1 MKVSWTPEQQKV
13 IDLRNRNILVSAAAG
28 SGKTAV
34 LVERIVKMITD
45 KDHPVDIDHLLIVT
59 FTNAAAAEMRERIG
73 NAIEKALDE
82 QPGDEHLLRQL
93 TLIHNAQITTIDSF
107 CLYVVRNHFHEIDL
121 EPNFRIGDEGE
132 LKLLREDVLN
142 KVLEQNYEE
151 PSETF
156 SDFVEGYASGR
167 TDAALNEMI
176 LQLYEFSRS
185 YPWPEKW
192 LDSFEGAYRIEGR
205 EELDHAGWLTPL
217 TENIRFVLNDCRQLL
232 KQALDLTLQD
242 DGPDMYEKAIRS
254 DLEKYE
260 SLSKLTSFCELS
272 EALPNLKYDRLASSR
287 GFDGDVEKLELVKSL
302 REQAKDVVKKLC
314 RQYFFCSPE
323 MMIEQL
329 TRTEP
334 MLEEVLRLT
343 RQFAEEFAAAK
354 RGKNLVDFHDVEH
367 FALQILVDEETEQAK
382 KTAEEFRDTFEEIM
396 IDEYQDSNEVQETLL
411 RSISREERGRNNIFM
426 VGDVK
431 QSIYRFRLAR
441 PELFMQKYDSYS
453 LEESRA
459 QRIDLHRNFRSR
471 EEVLTCT
478 NDIFYKIM
486 ERSLGNVAYD
496 AKAALYP
503 GASYPTIGKKETAE
517 EKMEQNS
524 SDFTPEILLADSND
538 ELLEDTELSDRKTLE
553 AKIVAEEIKHLMKTQ
568 PVTDKATG
576 TLRAAHYSDI
586 VILLRSLSGWADS
599 LVEVLNENG
608 IPAHTV
614 SSTGYFSTV
623 EVQTVLS
630 MLRIL
635 DNPRQDIPMAA
646 VLRSPIAGL
655 TDEELAVLRLEDGS
669 VPFHEA
675 VLELAEGLLEEDAQG
690 SDTVDSGTEAELL
703 NNGTEA
709 DHPTGKREHGE
720 KQNPELEQNPIEIIA
735 HQKLLEFYK
744 KYKQL
749 RQLVPDTPIH
759 ELIGIILRE
768 TGYGHYVAAMPAGS
782 RRTANLNM
790 LLEKAAAYE
799 KTSYK
804 GLFHFVRYID
814 ELQKYDVDFGEADTV
829 GENEDVVRIMSIH
842 KSKGLEFPIVIV
854 SGMGKNFN
862 KQDTRSRLVL
872 HPELGI
878 GLDYMDGKKRIKSPT
893 IAKKA
898 IAKQIDLENLGEEL
912 RVLYVALTRA
922 KEKLILTGTLKDA
935 AEKLEDY
942 RKRAELSGTMEKALP
957 YLTREGAAGYLDWV
971 LPAVLS
977 YGEKYPIRIVEAAE
991 LVLNE
996 VKNQIEQENGLK
1008 ERRKAIDEA
1017 ETALVEQLEDRFQQ
1031 HYPYQTDI
1039 LRKNKYS
1046 VSELKHRA
1054 MREKF
1059 EAEQEDTISAF
1070 LEEPVT
1076 PTIPLFIQREEAEKG
1091 SELSEV
1097 QDTGK
1102 KSENIAAQ
1110 KKDPE
1115 TASRGALRGTA
1126 VHRVM
1131 ECYDFASEKSVHE
1144 QMETMEKAEKITP
1157 DMRALVKEQIVADFV
1172 SSETGKRMALA
1183 QQAGMLYREKP
1194 FVMGFTEEEL
1204 ESYGFGA
1211 EDAGKTACCQD
1222 SVGMDG
1228 KENKENHQEKHEEKH
1243 EEKHQTQD
1251 LTLIQG
1257 IIDVFWIEKD
1267 GIVLLDYKTDRV
1279 QRAKE
1284 LVDRYETQL
1293 KLYAD
1298 ALERV
1303 FSARKL
1309 KVKEILIYSF
1319 SLEQLIT
1326 L

>member
-1 MKVSWTPEQQKV
+1 MGVSWTTEQQQV

-34 LVERIVKMITD
+34 LVERIVKIITD
-45 KDHPVDIDHLLIVT
+45 KNHPVDIDHLLIVT

-82 QPGDEHLLRQL
+82 QPGNEHLLRQL

-132 LKLLREDVLN
+132 LKLLREDVLGR
-142 KVLEQNYEE
+142 VLEQNYEE
-151 PSETF
+151 PSEAF

-192 LDSFEGAYRIEGR
+192 LDSFVEAYRIETR
-205 EELDHAGWLTPL
+205 EELDRAEWLAPL
-217 TENIRFVLNDCRQLL
+217 TQNIRFVLKDCEQLL
-232 KQALDLTLQD
+232 KQALAVTQQD
-242 DGPDMYEKAIRS
+242 DGPDMYEKAVRS

-272 EALPNLKYDRLASSR
+272 VALSDIKYDRLASSR
-287 GFDGDVEKLELVKSL
+287 GFEGDPDKLELVKSL

-323 MMIEQL
+323 MMIGQL
-329 TRTEP
+329 ERTEP
-334 MLEEVLRLT
+334 MLEEVVRLT
-343 RQFAEEFAAAK
+343 KQFADEFAAAK
-354 RGKNLVDFHDVEH
+354 RRKNLVDFHDVEH
-367 FALQILVDEETEQAK
+367 FALQILVDEETEKAK

-411 RSISREERGRNNIFM
+411 RSISREERGENNIFM

-441 PELFMQKYDSYS
+441 PELFMKKYDSYS
-453 LEESRA
+453 LEESTT
-459 QRIDLHRNFRSR
+459 QRIDLHKNFRSR

-486 ERSLGNVAYD
+486 VRSLGNVEYD
-496 AKAALYP
+496 AEAALYP
-503 GASYPTIGKKETAE
+503 GASYPVSA
-517 EKMEQNS
+517 
-524 SDFTPEILLADSND
+524 DFTPEILLADSND
-538 ELLEDTELSDRKTLE
+538 ELLEDTELSDKKTLE
-553 AKIVAEEIKHLMKTQ
+553 AKIVAEEIRHLMKTQ

-576 TLRAAHYSDI
+576 ELRAARYSDI

-599 LVEVLNENG
+599 LVEVLNGNG

-630 MLRIL
+630 MLRLL

-646 VLRSPIAGL
+646 VLRSPMAGL

-675 VLELAEGLLEEDAQG
+675 VLELAEGLYEEDGQKEI
-690 SDTVDSGTEAELL
+690 SDS
-703 NNGTEA
+703 EA
-709 DHPTGKREHGE
+709 DSEADQKQGRNADGKKEDD
-720 KQNPELEQNPIEIIA
+720 IETTA
-735 HQKLLEFYK
+735 HRKLLKFYK
-744 KYKQL
+744 KYRQL

-759 ELIGIILRE
+759 ELIEIILRE
-768 TGYGHYVAAMPAGS
+768 TGYGHYVAAMPAGN

-814 ELQKYDVDFGEADTV
+814 ELQKYDVDFGEADMV

-862 KQDTRSRLVL
+862 KQDTRSKMVL

-935 AEKLEDY
+935 PEKLEFF
-942 RKRAELSGTMEKALP
+942 RQQANLSKAADRPLS
-957 YLTREGAAGYLDWV
+957 YLTREGASGYLDWI

-977 YGEKYPIRIVEAAE
+977 YGDKYPVRIVEAAE
-991 LVLNE
+991 LVLDE
-996 VKNQIEQENGLK
+996 VEN
-1008 ERRKAIDEA
+1008 
-1017 ETALVEQLEDRFQQ
+1017 QLEQNEDLTERIGEIKAADPQLVGQLKQRFSQR
-1031 HYPYQTDI
+1031 YPYQVDV

-1059 EAEQEDTISAF
+1059 EAEQEETIPAF

-1076 PTIPLFIQREEAEKG
+1076 PTIPLFIQRQG
-1091 SELSEV
+1091 SVE
-1097 QDTGK
+1097 Q
-1102 KSENIAAQ
+1102 
-1110 KKDPE
+1110 E
-1115 TASRGALRGTA
+1115 TPNRGALRGTA

-1144 QMETMEKAEKITP
+1144 QMEAMEKEEKITA
-1157 DMRALVKEQIVADFV
+1157 DMRALVREQTVADFV
-1172 SSETGKRMALA
+1172 SSETGRRMALA
-1183 QQAGMLYREKP
+1183 QRGGALYREKP

-1204 ESYGFGA
+1204 ENYGFGA
-1211 EDAGKTACCQD
+1211 DSNTDSCENIYEKTD
-1222 SVGMDG
+1222 SD
-1228 KENKENHQEKHEEKH
+1228 QEKEEQKRIRHEE
-1243 EEKHQTQD
+1243 D

-1279 QRAKE
+1279 QQTKE
-1284 LVDRYETQL
+1284 LIDRYETQL

-1303 FSARKL
+1303 FAARKL

-1319 SLEQLIT
+1319 FLEQLIT

>member
-1 MKVSWTPEQQKV
+1 MGVSWTTEQQQV

-34 LVERIVKMITD
+34 LVERIVKIITD
-45 KDHPVDIDHLLIVT
+45 KNHPVDIDHLLIVT

-82 QPGDEHLLRQL
+82 QPGNEHLLRQL

-132 LKLLREDVLN
+132 LKLLREDVLGR
-142 KVLEQNYEE
+142 VLEQNYEE
-151 PSETF
+151 PSEAF

-167 TDAALNEMI
+167 TDVALNEMI

-192 LDSFEGAYRIEGR
+192 LDSFVGAYRIETR
-205 EELDHAGWLTPL
+205 EELDRAEWLAPL
-217 TENIRFVLNDCRQLL
+217 TENICFVLKDCEQLL
-232 KQALDLTLQD
+232 KQALAITQQD
-242 DGPDMYEKAIRS
+242 DGPDMYEKAVQS

-260 SLSKLTSFCELS
+260 GLSRLTSFCELS
-272 EALPNLKYDRLASSR
+272 GALSDIKYDRLASSR
-287 GFDGDVEKLELVKSL
+287 GFEGDPDKLELVKSL

-314 RQYFFCSPE
+314 KQYFFCSPE

-329 TRTEP
+329 ERTEP
-334 MLEEVLRLT
+334 MLEEVVRLT
-343 RQFAEEFAAAK
+343 KQFADEFAAAK
-354 RGKNLVDFHDVEH
+354 RRKNLVDFHDVEH
-367 FALQILVDEETEQAK
+367 FALQILVDEETEKAK

-411 RSISREERGRNNIFM
+411 RSISREERGENNIFM

-441 PELFMQKYDSYS
+441 PELFMKKYDSYS
-453 LEESRA
+453 LEESTT
-459 QRIDLHRNFRSR
+459 QRIDLHKNFRSR

-486 ERSLGNVAYD
+486 ARSLGNVEYD
-496 AKAALYP
+496 AEAALYP
-503 GASYPTIGKKETAE
+503 GASYPVSA
-517 EKMEQNS
+517 
-524 SDFTPEILLADSND
+524 DFTPEILLAGSND
-538 ELLEDTELSDRKTLE
+538 ELLEDTELSDKKTLE
-553 AKIVAEEIKHLMKTQ
+553 AKIVAEEIRHLMKTQ

-576 TLRAAHYSDI
+576 ELRAARYSDI

-599 LVEVLNENG
+599 LVEVLNGNG

-630 MLRIL
+630 MLRLL

-646 VLRSPIAGL
+646 VLRSPMAGL

-675 VLELAEGLLEEDAQG
+675 VLELAEGLYEEDGQKEI
-690 SDTVDSGTEAELL
+690 SDS
-703 NNGTEA
+703 EA
-709 DHPTGKREHGE
+709 DSEADQKQGRNADGKKEDD
-720 KQNPELEQNPIEIIA
+720 IETTA
-735 HQKLLEFYK
+735 HRKLLKFYK
-744 KYKQL
+744 KYRQL

-759 ELIGIILRE
+759 ELIEIILRE
-768 TGYGHYVAAMPAGS
+768 TGYGHYVAAMPAGN

-814 ELQKYDVDFGEADTV
+814 ELQKYDVDFGEADMV

-862 KQDTRSRLVL
+862 KQDTRSKMVL

-878 GLDYMDGKKRIKSPT
+878 GLDYMDGKLRIKSPT

-935 AEKLEDY
+935 PEKLEFF
-942 RKRAELSGTMEKALP
+942 RQQANLSKAADRPLS
-957 YLTREGAAGYLDWV
+957 YLTREGASGYLDWI

-977 YGEKYPIRIVEAAE
+977 YGDKYPVRIVEAAE
-991 LVLNE
+991 LVLDE
-996 VKNQIEQENGLK
+996 VEN
-1008 ERRKAIDEA
+1008 
-1017 ETALVEQLEDRFQQ
+1017 QLEQNENLTERIVEIEAADTQLVGQLKQRFSQR
-1031 HYPYQTDI
+1031 YPYQTDI

-1059 EAEQEDTISAF
+1059 EAEQEETIPAF

-1076 PTIPLFIQREEAEKG
+1076 PTIPLFIQREESVE
-1091 SELSEV
+1091 
-1097 QDTGK
+1097 Q
-1102 KSENIAAQ
+1102 
-1110 KKDPE
+1110 E
-1115 TASRGALRGTA
+1115 TANRGALRGTA

-1131 ECYDFASEKSVHE
+1131 ECYDFASEKSVQE
-1144 QMETMEKAEKITP
+1144 QMEAMEKEEKITA
-1157 DMRALVKEQIVADFV
+1157 DMRALVKEQTVADFV

-1183 QQAGMLYREKP
+1183 QRGGALYREKP

-1204 ESYGFGA
+1204 ENYGFGVGSNTDSC
-1211 EDAGKTACCQD
+1211 ENIYEKTD
-1222 SVGMDG
+1222 S
-1228 KENKENHQEKHEEKH
+1228 EQEKEEQKKVRHEE
-1243 EEKHQTQD
+1243 D

-1279 QRAKE
+1279 QQAKE
-1284 LVDRYETQL
+1284 LIDRYETQL

-1303 FSARKL
+1303 FAARKL

>member
-1 MKVSWTPEQQKV
+1 MGVSWTTEQQQV

-34 LVERIVKMITD
+34 LVERIVKIITD
-45 KDHPVDIDHLLIVT
+45 KNHPVDIDHLLIVT

-82 QPGDEHLLRQL
+82 QPGNEHLLRQL

-132 LKLLREDVLN
+132 LKLLREDVLGR
-142 KVLEQNYEE
+142 VLEQNYEE
-151 PSETF
+151 PSEAF

-192 LDSFEGAYRIEGR
+192 LDSFVGAYRIETR
-205 EELDHAGWLTPL
+205 EELDRAEWLAPL
-217 TENIRFVLNDCRQLL
+217 TQNIRFVLKDCEQLL
-232 KQALDLTLQD
+232 KQALAVTQQD
-242 DGPDMYEKAIRS
+242 DGPDMYEKAVRS

-272 EALPNLKYDRLASSR
+272 VALSDIKYDRLASSR
-287 GFDGDVEKLELVKSL
+287 GFEGDPDKLELVKSL

-323 MMIEQL
+323 MMIGQL
-329 TRTEP
+329 ERTEP
-334 MLEEVLRLT
+334 MLEEVVRLT
-343 RQFAEEFAAAK
+343 KQFADEFAAAK
-354 RGKNLVDFHDVEH
+354 RRKNLVDFHDVEH
-367 FALQILVDEETEQAK
+367 FALQILVDEETEKAK

-411 RSISREERGRNNIFM
+411 RSISREERGENNIFM

-441 PELFMQKYDSYS
+441 PELFMKKYDSYS
-453 LEESRA
+453 LEESTT
-459 QRIDLHRNFRSR
+459 QRIDLHKNFRSR

-486 ERSLGNVAYD
+486 VRSLGNVEYD
-496 AKAALYP
+496 AEAALYP
-503 GASYPTIGKKETAE
+503 GASYPVSA
-517 EKMEQNS
+517 
-524 SDFTPEILLADSND
+524 DFIPEILLADSND
-538 ELLEDTELSDRKTLE
+538 ELLEDTEFSDKKTLE
-553 AKIVAEEIKHLMKTQ
+553 AKIVAEEIRHLMKTQ

-576 TLRAAHYSDI
+576 ELRAARYSDI

-599 LVEVLNENG
+599 LVEVLNGNG

-630 MLRIL
+630 MLRLL

-646 VLRSPIAGL
+646 VLRSPMAGL

-675 VLELAEGLLEEDAQG
+675 VLELAEGLYEEDGQKEI
-690 SDTVDSGTEAELL
+690 SDS
-703 NNGTEA
+703 EA
-709 DHPTGKREHGE
+709 DRKQGRNADE
-720 KQNPELEQNPIEIIA
+720 KTENHIEITA
-735 HQKLLEFYK
+735 HRKLLKFYK

-759 ELIGIILRE
+759 ELIEIILRE
-768 TGYGHYVAAMPAGS
+768 TGYGHYVAAMPAGN

-790 LLEKAAAYE
+790 LLEKATAYE

-814 ELQKYDVDFGEADTV
+814 ELQKYDVDFGEADMV

-862 KQDTRSRLVL
+862 KQDTRSKMVL

-935 AEKLEDY
+935 PEKLEFF
-942 RKRAELSGTMEKALP
+942 RQQAALYAHSSDTTAIP
-957 YLTREGAAGYLDWV
+957 YLTRESAAGYLDWI

-977 YGEKYPIRIVEAAE
+977 YGDKYPVRIVEAAE
-991 LVLNE
+991 LVLDE
-996 VKNQIEQENGLK
+996 VEN
-1008 ERRKAIDEA
+1008 
-1017 ETALVEQLEDRFQQ
+1017 QLEQNENLTERIVEIEAADTQLVGQLKQRFSQR
-1031 HYPYQTDI
+1031 YPYQTDI

-1059 EAEQEDTISAF
+1059 EAEQEETIPAF

-1076 PTIPLFIQREEAEKG
+1076 PTIPLFIQRQGIVGQEAQNKAQDAGQEAESKA
-1091 SELSEV
+1091 E
-1097 QDTGK
+1097 
-1102 KSENIAAQ
+1102 Q
-1110 KKDPE
+1110 KIE
-1115 TASRGALRGTA
+1115 SNTANRGALRGTA

-1131 ECYDFASEKSVHE
+1131 ECYDFTSEKSVQE
-1144 QMETMEKAEKITP
+1144 QMDAMEKEEKITA
-1157 DMRALVKEQIVADFV
+1157 DMRTLVKERIVADFV

-1183 QQAGMLYREKP
+1183 QRMGALYREKP

-1204 ESYGFGA
+1204 ERYGFGA
-1211 EDAGKTACCQD
+1211 GAQ
-1222 SVGMDG
+1222 MI
-1228 KENKENHQEKHEEKH
+1228 ENEAQTENAQQEIMSENVSQENHMHEE
-1243 EEKHQTQD
+1243 D

-1257 IIDVFWIEKD
+1257 IIDVFWIEDD
-1267 GIVLLDYKTDRV
+1267 GITVLDYKTDRV
-1279 QRAKE
+1279 GTAQE
-1284 LVDRYETQL
+1284 LIDRYATQL

-1303 FSARKL
+1303 FATRKL

-1319 SLEQLIT
+1319 RLEKLISIE
-1326 L
+1326 

>member
-1 MKVSWTPEQQKV
+1 M
-13 IDLRNRNILVSAAAG
+13 
-28 SGKTAV
+28 
-34 LVERIVKMITD
+34 
-45 KDHPVDIDHLLIVT
+45 
-59 FTNAAAAEMRERIG
+59 
-73 NAIEKALDE
+73 
-82 QPGDEHLLRQL
+82 
-93 TLIHNAQITTIDSF
+93 
-107 CLYVVRNHFHEIDL
+107 
-121 EPNFRIGDEGE
+121 
-132 LKLLREDVLN
+132 
-142 KVLEQNYEE
+142 
-151 PSETF
+151 
-156 SDFVEGYASGR
+156 
-167 TDAALNEMI
+167 
-176 LQLYEFSRS
+176 
-185 YPWPEKW
+185 
-192 LDSFEGAYRIEGR
+192 
-205 EELDHAGWLTPL
+205 
-217 TENIRFVLNDCRQLL
+217 
-232 KQALDLTLQD
+232 
-242 DGPDMYEKAIRS
+242 
-254 DLEKYE
+254 
-260 SLSKLTSFCELS
+260 
-272 EALPNLKYDRLASSR
+272 
-287 GFDGDVEKLELVKSL
+287 
-302 REQAKDVVKKLC
+302 VKKLC
-314 RQYFFCSPE
+314 KQYFFCSPE

-329 TRTEP
+329 ERTEP
-334 MLEEVLRLT
+334 MLEEVVRLT
-343 RQFAEEFAAAK
+343 KQFADEFAAAK
-354 RGKNLVDFHDVEH
+354 RRKNLVDFHDVEH
-367 FALQILVDEETEQAK
+367 FALQILVDEETEKAK

-411 RSISREERGRNNIFM
+411 RSISREERGENNIFM

-441 PELFMQKYDSYS
+441 PELFMKKYDSYS
-453 LEESRA
+453 LEESTT
-459 QRIDLHRNFRSR
+459 QRIDLHKNFRSR

-486 ERSLGNVAYD
+486 ARSLGNVEYD
-496 AKAALYP
+496 AEAALYP
-503 GASYPTIGKKETAE
+503 GASYPVSA
-517 EKMEQNS
+517 
-524 SDFTPEILLADSND
+524 DFIPEILLADSND
-538 ELLEDTELSDRKTLE
+538 ELLEDTELTDKKTLE

-568 PVTDKATG
+568 QVTDKAAG

-599 LVEVLNENG
+599 LVEVLNGNG

-630 MLRIL
+630 MLRLL

-646 VLRSPIAGL
+646 VLRSPMAGL

-675 VLELAEGLLEEDAQG
+675 VLELAEGLYEEDGQKEI
-690 SDTVDSGTEAELL
+690 SDS
-703 NNGTEA
+703 EA
-709 DHPTGKREHGE
+709 DRKQGRNADE
-720 KQNPELEQNPIEIIA
+720 KTENHIEITA
-735 HQKLLEFYK
+735 HRKLLKFYK

-759 ELIGIILRE
+759 ELIEIILRE
-768 TGYGHYVAAMPAGS
+768 TGYGHSVAAMPAGN

-814 ELQKYDVDFGEADTV
+814 ELQKYDVDFGEADMV

-862 KQDTRSRLVL
+862 KQDTRSKMVL

-935 AEKLEDY
+935 PEKLEFF
-942 RKRAELSGTMEKALP
+942 RQQANLSKAADRPLS
-957 YLTREGAAGYLDWV
+957 YLTREGASGYLDWI

-977 YGEKYPIRIVEAAE
+977 YGDKYPVRIVEAAE
-991 LVLNE
+991 LVLDE
-996 VKNQIEQENGLK
+996 VEN
-1008 ERRKAIDEA
+1008 
-1017 ETALVEQLEDRFQQ
+1017 QLEQNEDLTERIEEIEAADTQLVGQLKQRFSQR
-1031 HYPYQTDI
+1031 YPYQTDI

-1059 EAEQEDTISAF
+1059 EAEQEETIPAF

-1076 PTIPLFIQREEAEKG
+1076 PTIPLFIQREESVE
-1091 SELSEV
+1091 
-1097 QDTGK
+1097 Q
-1102 KSENIAAQ
+1102 
-1110 KKDPE
+1110 E
-1115 TASRGALRGTA
+1115 TANRGALRGTA

-1144 QMETMEKAEKITP
+1144 QMEAMEKEEKITA
-1157 DMRALVKEQIVADFV
+1157 DMRALVREQTVADFV

-1183 QQAGMLYREKP
+1183 QRVGALYREKP

-1204 ESYGFGA
+1204 ERYGFGA
-1211 EDAGKTACCQD
+1211 GAQ
-1222 SVGMDG
+1222 MI
-1228 KENKENHQEKHEEKH
+1228 ENEAQTENAQQEIMSENVSQENHMHEE
-1243 EEKHQTQD
+1243 D

-1257 IIDVFWIEKD
+1257 IIDVFWIEDD
-1267 GIVLLDYKTDRV
+1267 GITVLDYKTDRV
-1279 QRAKE
+1279 DTAQE
-1284 LVDRYETQL
+1284 LIDRYATQL

-1303 FSARKL
+1303 FATRKL

-1319 SLEQLIT
+1319 RLEKLISIE
-1326 L
+1326 

>member
-1 MKVSWTPEQQKV
+1 MGVSWTTEQQQV

-34 LVERIVKMITD
+34 LVERIVKIITD
-45 KDHPVDIDHLLIVT
+45 KNHPVDIDHLLIVT

-132 LKLLREDVLN
+132 LKLLREDVLG

-151 PSETF
+151 PSEAF

-192 LDSFEGAYRIEGR
+192 LDSFVGIYRIENR
-205 EELDHAGWLTPL
+205 EELDRAEWLAPL
-217 TENIRFVLNDCRQLL
+217 TQNIRFVLKDCEQLL
-232 KQALDLTLQD
+232 KQALAVTQQD
-242 DGPDMYEKAIRS
+242 DGPDMYEKAVRS

-272 EALPNLKYDRLASSR
+272 VALSDIKYDRLASSR
-287 GFDGDVEKLELVKSL
+287 GFEGDPDKLELVKSL

-314 RQYFFCSPE
+314 KQYFFCSPE

-329 TRTEP
+329 ERTEP
-334 MLEEVLRLT
+334 MLEEVVRLT
-343 RQFAEEFAAAK
+343 KQFADEFAAAK
-354 RGKNLVDFHDVEH
+354 RRKNLVDFHDVEH
-367 FALQILVDEETEQAK
+367 FALQILVDEETEKVK

-411 RSISREERGRNNIFM
+411 RSISREERGENNIFM

-441 PELFMQKYDSYS
+441 PELFMKKYDSYS
-453 LEESRA
+453 LEESTT
-459 QRIDLHRNFRSR
+459 QRIDLHKNFRSR

-486 ERSLGNVAYD
+486 VRSLGNVEYD
-496 AKAALYP
+496 AEAALYP
-503 GASYPTIGKKETAE
+503 GASYPVSA
-517 EKMEQNS
+517 
-524 SDFTPEILLADSND
+524 DFTPEILLADSND
-538 ELLEDTELSDRKTLE
+538 ELLEDTEFSDKKTLE
-553 AKIVAEEIKHLMKTQ
+553 AKIVAEEIRHLMKTQ

-576 TLRAAHYSDI
+576 ELRAARYSDI

-599 LVEVLNENG
+599 LVEVLNGNG

-630 MLRIL
+630 MLRLL

-646 VLRSPIAGL
+646 VLRSPMAGL

-675 VLELAEGLLEEDAQG
+675 VLELAEGLYEEDGQKEI
-690 SDTVDSGTEAELL
+690 SDS
-703 NNGTEA
+703 EA
-709 DHPTGKREHGE
+709 DRKQGRNADE
-720 KQNPELEQNPIEIIA
+720 KTENHIEITA
-735 HQKLLEFYK
+735 HRKLLKFYK

-759 ELIGIILRE
+759 ELIEIILRE
-768 TGYGHYVAAMPAGS
+768 TGYGHYVAAMPAGN

-814 ELQKYDVDFGEADTV
+814 ELQKYDVDFGEADMV

-862 KQDTRSRLVL
+862 KQDTRSKMVL

-878 GLDYMDGKKRIKSPT
+878 GLDYMDGKKCIKSPT

-935 AEKLEDY
+935 PEKLEFF
-942 RKRAELSGTMEKALP
+942 RQQANLSKAADRPLS
-957 YLTREGAAGYLDWV
+957 YLTREGASGYLDWI

-977 YGEKYPIRIVEAAE
+977 YGDKYPVRIVEAAE
-991 LVLNE
+991 LVLDE
-996 VKNQIEQENGLK
+996 VEN
-1008 ERRKAIDEA
+1008 
-1017 ETALVEQLEDRFQQ
+1017 QLEQNEDLTERIGEIKAADPQLVGQLKQRFSQR
-1031 HYPYQTDI
+1031 YPYQVDV

-1059 EAEQEDTISAF
+1059 EAEQEETIPAF

-1076 PTIPLFIQREEAEKG
+1076 PTIPLFIQRQGSVEQEAQNKAQDAGQEAESKA
-1091 SELSEV
+1091 E
-1097 QDTGK
+1097 QK
-1102 KSENIAAQ
+1102 IKSN
-1110 KKDPE
+1110 
-1115 TASRGALRGTA
+1115 TANRGALRGTA

-1144 QMETMEKAEKITP
+1144 QMEAMEKEEKITA

-1172 SSETGKRMALA
+1172 SSETGRRMALA
-1183 QQAGMLYREKP
+1183 QCGGALYREKP
-1194 FVMGFTEEEL
+1194 FVMGFTEEEM
-1204 ESYGFGA
+1204 ERYGFGA
-1211 EDAGKTACCQD
+1211 GAQ
-1222 SVGMDG
+1222 MI
-1228 KENKENHQEKHEEKH
+1228 ENEAQTENAQQEIMSENVSQENHMHEE
-1243 EEKHQTQD
+1243 D

-1257 IIDVFWIEKD
+1257 IIDVFWIEDD
-1267 GIVLLDYKTDRV
+1267 GITVLDYKTDRV
-1279 QRAKE
+1279 DTVQE
-1284 LVDRYETQL
+1284 LIDRYATQL

-1303 FSARKL
+1303 FATRKL

-1319 SLEQLIT
+1319 RLEKLISIE
-1326 L
+1326 

>member
-1 MKVSWTPEQQKV
+1 MGVSWTTEQQQV

-34 LVERIVKMITD
+34 LVERIVKIITD
-45 KDHPVDIDHLLIVT
+45 KNHPVDIDHLLIVT

-82 QPGDEHLLRQL
+82 QPGNEHLLRQL

-132 LKLLREDVLN
+132 LKLLREDVLGR
-142 KVLEQNYEE
+142 VLEQNYEE
-151 PSETF
+151 PSEAF

-192 LDSFEGAYRIEGR
+192 LDSFVGIYRIENR
-205 EELDHAGWLTPL
+205 EELDRAEWLAPL
-217 TENIRFVLNDCRQLL
+217 TQNIRFVLKDCEQLL
-232 KQALDLTLQD
+232 KQALAVTQQD
-242 DGPDMYEKAIRS
+242 DGPDMYEKAVRS

-260 SLSKLTSFCELS
+260 GLSKRTSFCELS
-272 EALPNLKYDRLASSR
+272 VALSDIKYDRLASSR
-287 GFDGDVEKLELVKSL
+287 GFEGDPDKLELVKSL

-314 RQYFFCSPE
+314 KQYFFCSPE

-329 TRTEP
+329 ERTEP
-334 MLEEVLRLT
+334 MLEEVVRLT
-343 RQFAEEFAAAK
+343 KQFADEFAAAK
-354 RGKNLVDFHDVEH
+354 RRKNLVDFHDVEH
-367 FALQILVDEETEQAK
+367 FALQILVDEETEKAK

-411 RSISREERGRNNIFM
+411 RSISREERGENNIFM

-441 PELFMQKYDSYS
+441 PELFMKKYDSYS
-453 LEESRA
+453 LEESTT
-459 QRIDLHRNFRSR
+459 QRIDLHKNFRSR

-486 ERSLGNVAYD
+486 VRSLGNVEYD
-496 AKAALYP
+496 AEAALYP
-503 GASYPTIGKKETAE
+503 GASYPVSA
-517 EKMEQNS
+517 
-524 SDFTPEILLADSND
+524 DFTPEILLADSND
-538 ELLEDTELSDRKTLE
+538 ELLEDTELSDKKTLE
-553 AKIVAEEIKHLMKTQ
+553 AKIVAEEIRHLMKTQ

-576 TLRAAHYSDI
+576 ELRAARYSDI

-599 LVEVLNENG
+599 LVEVLNGNG

-630 MLRIL
+630 MLRLL

-646 VLRSPIAGL
+646 VLRSPMAGL

-675 VLELAEGLLEEDAQG
+675 VLELAEGLYEEDGQKEI
-690 SDTVDSGTEAELL
+690 SDS
-703 NNGTEA
+703 EA
-709 DHPTGKREHGE
+709 DSEADQKQGRNADGKKEDD
-720 KQNPELEQNPIEIIA
+720 IETTA
-735 HQKLLEFYK
+735 HRKLLKFYK
-744 KYKQL
+744 KYRQL

-759 ELIGIILRE
+759 ELIEIILRE

-814 ELQKYDVDFGEADTV
+814 ELQKYDVDFGEADMV

-862 KQDTRSRLVL
+862 KQDTRSKMVL

-898 IAKQIDLENLGEEL
+898 IAKQIELENLGEEL

-935 AEKLEDY
+935 AEKVEFY
-942 RKRAELSGTMEKALP
+942 RQQANLSKAADRPLS
-957 YLTREGAAGYLDWV
+957 YLTREGASGYLDWI

-977 YGEKYPIRIVEAAE
+977 YGDKYPVRIVEAAE
-991 LVLNE
+991 LVLDE
-996 VKNQIEQENGLK
+996 VEN
-1008 ERRKAIDEA
+1008 
-1017 ETALVEQLEDRFQQ
+1017 QLEQNENLTERIEEIEAADTQLVGQLKQRFSQR
-1031 HYPYQTDI
+1031 YPYQVDV

-1054 MREKF
+1054 MRERF
-1059 EAEQEDTISAF
+1059 EAEQEETVPAF

-1076 PTIPLFIQREEAEKG
+1076 PTIPLFIQREESVE
-1091 SELSEV
+1091 
-1097 QDTGK
+1097 Q
-1102 KSENIAAQ
+1102 
-1110 KKDPE
+1110 E
-1115 TASRGALRGTA
+1115 TANRGALRGTA

-1131 ECYDFASEKSVHE
+1131 ECYDFASEKSVQE
-1144 QMETMEKAEKITP
+1144 QMEAMEKEEKITA
-1157 DMRALVKEQIVADFV
+1157 DMRALVKEQTVADFV

-1183 QQAGMLYREKP
+1183 QRGGALYREKP

-1204 ESYGFGA
+1204 ENYGFGVGSNTDSC
-1211 EDAGKTACCQD
+1211 ENIYEKTD
-1222 SVGMDG
+1222 S
-1228 KENKENHQEKHEEKH
+1228 EQEKEEQKKVRHEE
-1243 EEKHQTQD
+1243 D

-1279 QRAKE
+1279 QQAKE
-1284 LVDRYETQL
+1284 LIDRYETQL

-1303 FSARKL
+1303 FAARKL

>member
-1 MKVSWTPEQQKV
+1 MGVSWTTEQQQV

-34 LVERIVKMITD
+34 LVERIVKIITD
-45 KDHPVDIDHLLIVT
+45 KNHPVDIDHLLIVT

-132 LKLLREDVLN
+132 LKLLREDVLG

-151 PSETF
+151 PSEAF

-192 LDSFEGAYRIEGR
+192 LDSFVGIYRIENR
-205 EELDHAGWLTPL
+205 EELDRAEWLAPL
-217 TENIRFVLNDCRQLL
+217 TQNIRFVLKDCEQLL
-232 KQALDLTLQD
+232 KQALAVTQQD
-242 DGPDMYEKAIRS
+242 DGPDMYEKAVRS

-272 EALPNLKYDRLASSR
+272 VALSDIKYDRLASSR
-287 GFDGDVEKLELVKSL
+287 GFEGDPDKLELVKSL

-314 RQYFFCSPE
+314 KQYFFCSPE

-329 TRTEP
+329 ERTEP
-334 MLEEVLRLT
+334 MLEEVVRLT
-343 RQFAEEFAAAK
+343 KQFADEFAAAK
-354 RGKNLVDFHDVEH
+354 RRKNLVDFHDVEH
-367 FALQILVDEETEQAK
+367 FALQILVDEETEKAK

-411 RSISREERGRNNIFM
+411 RSISREERGENNIFM

-441 PELFMQKYDSYS
+441 PELFMKKYDSYS
-453 LEESRA
+453 LEESTT
-459 QRIDLHRNFRSR
+459 QRIDLHKNFRSR

-486 ERSLGNVAYD
+486 ARSLGNVEYD
-496 AKAALYP
+496 AEAALYP
-503 GASYPTIGKKETAE
+503 GASYPVSA
-517 EKMEQNS
+517 
-524 SDFTPEILLADSND
+524 DFIPEILLADSND
-538 ELLEDTELSDRKTLE
+538 ELLEDTELTDKKTLE

-568 PVTDKATG
+568 PVTDKAAG

-630 MLRIL
+630 MLRLL

-646 VLRSPIAGL
+646 VLRSPMAGL

-675 VLELAEGLLEEDAQG
+675 VLELAEGLYEKGGQIEISNSEEDQKQG
-690 SDTVDSGTEAELL
+690 RNADEKTE
-703 NNGTEA
+703 N
-709 DHPTGKREHGE
+709 H
-720 KQNPELEQNPIEIIA
+720 IEITA
-735 HQKLLEFYK
+735 HWKLLKFYK
-744 KYKQL
+744 KYRQL

-759 ELIGIILRE
+759 ELIEIILRE
-768 TGYGHYVAAMPAGS
+768 TGYGHYVAAMPAGN

-814 ELQKYDVDFGEADTV
+814 ELQKYDVDFGEADMV

-862 KQDTRSRLVL
+862 KQDTRSKMVL

-935 AEKLEDY
+935 AEKLEFY
-942 RKRAELSGTMEKALP
+942 RQQANLSKAADRPLS
-957 YLTREGAAGYLDWV
+957 YLTREGASGYLDWI

-977 YGEKYPIRIVEAAE
+977 YGDKYPVRIVEAAE
-991 LVLNE
+991 LVLDE
-996 VKNQIEQENGLK
+996 VEN
-1008 ERRKAIDEA
+1008 
-1017 ETALVEQLEDRFQQ
+1017 QLEQNEDLTERIEEIEAADTQLVGQLKQRFLQR
-1031 HYPYQTDI
+1031 YPYQVDV

-1054 MREKF
+1054 MRERF
-1059 EAEQEDTISAF
+1059 EAEQEETVPAF

-1076 PTIPLFIQREEAEKG
+1076 PTIPLFIQRQGSVEQEAQNKAQDAGQEAESKA
-1091 SELSEV
+1091 E
-1097 QDTGK
+1097 QK
-1102 KSENIAAQ
+1102 IKSN
-1110 KKDPE
+1110 
-1115 TASRGALRGTA
+1115 TANRGALRGTA

-1131 ECYDFASEKSVHE
+1131 ECYDFASEKSVQE
-1144 QMETMEKAEKITP
+1144 QMEAMEKEEKITA

-1183 QQAGMLYREKP
+1183 QRMGALYREKP

-1204 ESYGFGA
+1204 ENYGFGA
-1211 EDAGKTACCQD
+1211 GAQ
-1222 SVGMDG
+1222 MI
-1228 KENKENHQEKHEEKH
+1228 ENEVQTENAQQEIVLENVSRENHMHEE
-1243 EEKHQTQD
+1243 D

-1257 IIDVFWIEKD
+1257 IIDVFWIEDD
-1267 GIVLLDYKTDRV
+1267 GITVLDYKTDRV
-1279 QRAKE
+1279 DTAQE
-1284 LVDRYETQL
+1284 LIDRYATQL

-1303 FSARKL
+1303 FAARKL

>member
-1 MKVSWTPEQQKV
+1 MGVSWTTEQQQV

-34 LVERIVKMITD
+34 LVERIVKIITD
-45 KDHPVDIDHLLIVT
+45 KNHPVDIDHLLIVT

-82 QPGDEHLLRQL
+82 QPGNEHLLRQL

-132 LKLLREDVLN
+132 LKLLREDVLGR
-142 KVLEQNYEE
+142 VLEQNYEE
-151 PSETF
+151 PSEAF

-192 LDSFEGAYRIEGR
+192 LDSFVGIYRIENR
-205 EELDHAGWLTPL
+205 EELDRAEWLAPL
-217 TENIRFVLNDCRQLL
+217 TENICFVLKDCEQLL
-232 KQALDLTLQD
+232 KQALAVTQQD
-242 DGPDMYEKAIRS
+242 DGPDMYEKAVRS

-272 EALPNLKYDRLASSR
+272 VALSDIKYDRLASSR
-287 GFDGDVEKLELVKSL
+287 GFEGDPDKLELVKSL

-314 RQYFFCSPE
+314 KQYFFCSPE

-329 TRTEP
+329 ERTEP
-334 MLEEVLRLT
+334 MLEEVVRLT
-343 RQFAEEFAAAK
+343 KQFADEFAAAK
-354 RGKNLVDFHDVEH
+354 RRKNLVDFHDVEH
-367 FALQILVDEETEQAK
+367 FALQILVDEETEKAK
-382 KTAEEFRDTFEEIM
+382 KTAEEFRDTCEEIM

-411 RSISREERGRNNIFM
+411 RSISREERGENNIFM

-441 PELFMQKYDSYS
+441 PELFMKKYDSYS
-453 LEESRA
+453 LEESTT
-459 QRIDLHRNFRSR
+459 QRIDLHKNFRSR

-486 ERSLGNVAYD
+486 ARSLGNVEYD
-496 AKAALYP
+496 AEAALYP
-503 GASYPTIGKKETAE
+503 GASYPAIEMKKTAGKEETAE
-517 EKMEQNS
+517 EQTKQS
-524 SDFTPEILLADSND
+524 IADFTPEILLADSND
-538 ELLEDTELSDRKTLE
+538 ELLEDTEFSDKKTLE
-553 AKIVAEEIKHLMKTQ
+553 AKIVAEEIRHLMKTQ

-576 TLRAAHYSDI
+576 ELRAARYSDI

-630 MLRIL
+630 MLRLL

-646 VLRSPIAGL
+646 VLRSPMAGL

-675 VLELAEGLLEEDAQG
+675 VLELAEGLYEEDGQKEI
-690 SDTVDSGTEAELL
+690 SDS
-703 NNGTEA
+703 EA
-709 DHPTGKREHGE
+709 DSEADQKQGRNADE
-720 KQNPELEQNPIEIIA
+720 KTENHIEITA
-735 HQKLLEFYK
+735 HRKLLKFYK
-744 KYKQL
+744 KNKQL

-759 ELIGIILRE
+759 ELIEIILRE
-768 TGYGHYVAAMPAGS
+768 TGYGHYVAAMPAGN

-814 ELQKYDVDFGEADTV
+814 ELQKYDVDFGEADMV

-862 KQDTRSRLVL
+862 KQDTRSKMVL

-935 AEKLEDY
+935 PEKLEFF
-942 RKRAELSGTMEKALP
+942 RQQANLSKAADRPLS
-957 YLTREGAAGYLDWV
+957 YLTREGASGYLDWI

-977 YGEKYPIRIVEAAE
+977 YGDKYPVRIVEAAE
-991 LVLNE
+991 LVLDE
-996 VKNQIEQENGLK
+996 VEN
-1008 ERRKAIDEA
+1008 
-1017 ETALVEQLEDRFQQ
+1017 QLEQNEDLTERIEEIEAADTQLVGQLKQRFSQR
-1031 HYPYQTDI
+1031 YPYQTDI

-1059 EAEQEDTISAF
+1059 EAEQEETIPAF

-1076 PTIPLFIQREEAEKG
+1076 PTIPLFIQREESVE
-1091 SELSEV
+1091 
-1097 QDTGK
+1097 Q
-1102 KSENIAAQ
+1102 
-1110 KKDPE
+1110 E
-1115 TASRGALRGTA
+1115 TANRGALRGTA

-1131 ECYDFASEKSVHE
+1131 ECYDFTSEKSVQE
-1144 QMETMEKAEKITP
+1144 QMDAMEKEEKITA
-1157 DMRALVKEQIVADFV
+1157 DMRTLVKERIVADFV

-1183 QQAGMLYREKP
+1183 QRMGALYREKP

-1204 ESYGFGA
+1204 ENYGFGA
-1211 EDAGKTACCQD
+1211 GAQ
-1222 SVGMDG
+1222 MI
-1228 KENKENHQEKHEEKH
+1228 ENEAQTENAQQEIMSENVSQENHMHEE
-1243 EEKHQTQD
+1243 D

-1257 IIDVFWIEKD
+1257 IIDVFWIEDD
-1267 GIVLLDYKTDRV
+1267 GITVLDYKTDRV
-1279 QRAKE
+1279 DTAQE
-1284 LVDRYETQL
+1284 LIDRYATQL

-1303 FSARKL
+1303 FATRKL

-1319 SLEQLIT
+1319 RLEKLISIE
-1326 L
+1326 

>member
-1 MKVSWTPEQQKV
+1 MGVSWTTEQQQV

-34 LVERIVKMITD
+34 LVERIVKIITD
-45 KDHPVDIDHLLIVT
+45 KNHPVDIDHLLIVT

-132 LKLLREDVLN
+132 LKLLREDVLGR
-142 KVLEQNYEE
+142 VLEQNYEE
-151 PSETF
+151 PSEAF

-167 TDAALNEMI
+167 TDVALNEMI

-192 LDSFEGAYRIEGR
+192 LDSFVGAYRIETR
-205 EELDHAGWLTPL
+205 EELDRAEWLAPL
-217 TENIRFVLNDCRQLL
+217 TENICFVLKDCEQLL
-232 KQALDLTLQD
+232 KQALAITQQD
-242 DGPDMYEKAIRS
+242 DGPDMYEKAVQS

-260 SLSKLTSFCELS
+260 GLSRLTSFCELS
-272 EALPNLKYDRLASSR
+272 GALSDIKYDRLASSR
-287 GFDGDVEKLELVKSL
+287 GFEGDPDKLELVKSL

-314 RQYFFCSPE
+314 KQYFFCSPE

-329 TRTEP
+329 ERTEP
-334 MLEEVLRLT
+334 MLEEVVRLT
-343 RQFAEEFAAAK
+343 KQFADEFAAAK
-354 RGKNLVDFHDVEH
+354 RRKNLVDFHDVEH
-367 FALQILVDEETEQAK
+367 FALQILVDEETEKAK

-411 RSISREERGRNNIFM
+411 RSISREERGENNIFM

-441 PELFMQKYDSYS
+441 PELFMKKYDSYS
-453 LEESRA
+453 LEESTT
-459 QRIDLHRNFRSR
+459 QRIDLHKNFRSR

-486 ERSLGNVAYD
+486 ARSLGNVEYD
-496 AKAALYP
+496 AEAALYP
-503 GASYPTIGKKETAE
+503 GASYPVSA
-517 EKMEQNS
+517 
-524 SDFTPEILLADSND
+524 DFIPEILLADSND
-538 ELLEDTELSDRKTLE
+538 ELLEDTELTDKKTLE

-568 PVTDKATG
+568 PVTDKEAG
-576 TLRAAHYSDI
+576 TLRAARYSDI

-630 MLRIL
+630 MLRLL

-646 VLRSPIAGL
+646 VLRSPMAGL

-675 VLELAEGLLEEDAQG
+675 VLELAEGLYEEDGQKEI
-690 SDTVDSGTEAELL
+690 SDS
-703 NNGTEA
+703 EA
-709 DHPTGKREHGE
+709 DSEADQKQGRNADGKKEDD
-720 KQNPELEQNPIEIIA
+720 IETTA
-735 HQKLLEFYK
+735 HRKLLKFYK
-744 KYKQL
+744 KYRQL

-759 ELIGIILRE
+759 ELIEIILRE
-768 TGYGHYVAAMPAGS
+768 TGYGHYVAAMPAGN

-814 ELQKYDVDFGEADTV
+814 ELQKYDVDFGEADMV

-862 KQDTRSRLVL
+862 KQDTRSKMVL

-935 AEKLEDY
+935 QEKLEFF
-942 RKRAELSGTMEKALP
+942 RQQANLSKAADRPLS
-957 YLTREGAAGYLDWV
+957 YLTREGASGYLDWI

-977 YGEKYPIRIVEAAE
+977 YGDKYPVRIVEAAE
-991 LVLNE
+991 LVLDE
-996 VKNQIEQENGLK
+996 VEN
-1008 ERRKAIDEA
+1008 
-1017 ETALVEQLEDRFQQ
+1017 QLEQNEDLTERIGEIKAADPQLVGQLKQRFSQR
-1031 HYPYQTDI
+1031 YPYQVDV

-1059 EAEQEDTISAF
+1059 EAEQEETIPAF

-1076 PTIPLFIQREEAEKG
+1076 PTIPLFIQREESVE
-1091 SELSEV
+1091 
-1097 QDTGK
+1097 Q
-1102 KSENIAAQ
+1102 
-1110 KKDPE
+1110 E
-1115 TASRGALRGTA
+1115 TANRGALRGTA

-1131 ECYDFASEKSVHE
+1131 ECYDFASEKSVQE
-1144 QMETMEKAEKITP
+1144 QMEAMEKEEKITA
-1157 DMRALVKEQIVADFV
+1157 DMSALVKEQIVADFV
-1172 SSETGKRMALA
+1172 SSETGRRMALA
-1183 QQAGMLYREKP
+1183 QRGGALYRERP

-1204 ESYGFGA
+1204 ENYGFGVGSNTDSC
-1211 EDAGKTACCQD
+1211 ENIYEKTD
-1222 SVGMDG
+1222 SD
-1228 KENKENHQEKHEEKH
+1228 QEKEEQKKVRHEE
-1243 EEKHQTQD
+1243 D

-1279 QRAKE
+1279 QQAKE
-1284 LVDRYETQL
+1284 LIDRYATQL

-1303 FSARKL
+1303 FAARKL

>member
-1 MKVSWTPEQQKV
+1 MGVSWTTEQQQV

-34 LVERIVKMITD
+34 LVERIVKIITD
-45 KDHPVDIDHLLIVT
+45 KNHPVDIDHLLIVT

-132 LKLLREDVLN
+132 LKLLREDVLG

-151 PSETF
+151 PSEAF

-192 LDSFEGAYRIEGR
+192 LDSFVGAYRIETR
-205 EELDHAGWLTPL
+205 EELDRAEWLAPL
-217 TENIRFVLNDCRQLL
+217 TENICFVLKDCEQLL
-232 KQALDLTLQD
+232 KQALAITQQD
-242 DGPDMYEKAIRS
+242 DGPDMYEKAVRS

-272 EALPNLKYDRLASSR
+272 EALSNIKYDRLASSR
-287 GFDGDVEKLELVKSL
+287 GFEGDPDKLELVKSL

-314 RQYFFCSPE
+314 KQYFFCSPE

-329 TRTEP
+329 ERTEP
-334 MLEEVLRLT
+334 MLEEVVRLT
-343 RQFAEEFAAAK
+343 KQFAEEFAAAK
-354 RGKNLVDFHDVEH
+354 RRKNLVDFHDVEH
-367 FALQILVDEETEQAK
+367 FALQILVDEETEKAK

-411 RSISREERGRNNIFM
+411 RSISREERGENNIFM

-441 PELFMQKYDSYS
+441 PELFMKKYDSYS
-453 LEESRA
+453 LEESTT
-459 QRIDLHRNFRSR
+459 QRIDLHKNFRSR

-486 ERSLGNVAYD
+486 ARSLGNVEYD
-496 AKAALYP
+496 AEAALYP
-503 GASYPTIGKKETAE
+503 GASYPAIEKKETAE

-538 ELLEDTELSDRKTLE
+538 ELLEDTELTDKKTLE

-568 PVTDKATG
+568 PVTDKAAG
-576 TLRAAHYSDI
+576 TLRKAHYSDI

-630 MLRIL
+630 MLRLL

-646 VLRSPIAGL
+646 VLRSPMAGL

-675 VLELAEGLLEEDAQG
+675 VLELAEGLLEEKEKTDP
-690 SDTVDSGTEAELL
+690 
-703 NNGTEA
+703 NN
-709 DHPTGKREHGE
+709 
-720 KQNPELEQNPIEIIA
+720 IEITA
-735 HQKLLEFYK
+735 HRKLLRFYE

-759 ELIGIILRE
+759 ELIEIILRE

-814 ELQKYDVDFGEADTV
+814 ELQKYDVDFGEADMV

-862 KQDTRSRLVL
+862 KQDTRSKMVL

-935 AEKLEDY
+935 AEKLEFY
-942 RKRAELSGTMEKALP
+942 KQQANLSRAIEKPLS
-957 YLTREGAAGYLDWV
+957 YLTREGASGYLDWI

-977 YGEKYPIRIVEAAE
+977 YEDKYPVRIVEAAE

-996 VKNQIEQENGLK
+996 VEN
-1008 ERRKAIDEA
+1008 
-1017 ETALVEQLEDRFQQ
+1017 QLEQNENLTERIKEIEAADTQLVGQLKQSFSQR
-1031 HYPYQTDI
+1031 YPYQVDV

-1054 MREKF
+1054 MRERF
-1059 EAEQEDTISAF
+1059 EAEQEETVPAF

-1076 PTIPLFIQREEAEKG
+1076 PTIPLFIQREETEKR

-1110 KKDPE
+1110 KKELE

-1131 ECYDFASEKSVHE
+1131 ECYDFASEKSVQE
-1144 QMETMEKAEKITP
+1144 QMEAMEKEEKITA

-1183 QQAGMLYREKP
+1183 QRGGTLYREKP

-1204 ESYGFGA
+1204 ENYGFGA
-1211 EDAGKTACCQD
+1211 DSNKDSCENIHEKTD
-1222 SVGMDG
+1222 SD
-1228 KENKENHQEKHEEKH
+1228 QEKKEQKKIRHEE
-1243 EEKHQTQD
+1243 D

-1279 QRAKE
+1279 QQAKE
-1284 LVDRYETQL
+1284 LIDRYETQL

-1303 FSARKL
+1303 FAARKL

-1319 SLEQLIT
+1319 ALEEIIMLKQGK
-1326 L
+1326 

>member
-1 MKVSWTPEQQKV
+1 MGVSWTTEQQQV

-34 LVERIVKMITD
+34 LVERIVKIITD
-45 KDHPVDIDHLLIVT
+45 KNHPVDIDHLLIVT

-82 QPGDEHLLRQL
+82 QPGNEHLLRQL

-107 CLYVVRNHFHEIDL
+107 CLYVVRNHFHEINL

-132 LKLLREDVLN
+132 LKLLREDVLGR
-142 KVLEQNYEE
+142 VLEQNYEE
-151 PSETF
+151 PSEAF

-192 LDSFEGAYRIEGR
+192 LDSFVGIYRIENR
-205 EELDHAGWLTPL
+205 EELDRAEWLAPL
-217 TENIRFVLNDCRQLL
+217 TQNIRFVLKDCEQLL
-232 KQALDLTLQD
+232 KQALAITQQD
-242 DGPDMYEKAIRS
+242 DGPDMYEKAVQS

-260 SLSKLTSFCELS
+260 GLSRLTSFCELS
-272 EALPNLKYDRLASSR
+272 GALSDIKYDRLASSR
-287 GFDGDVEKLELVKSL
+287 GFEGDPDKLELVKSL

-314 RQYFFCSPE
+314 KQYFFCSPE

-329 TRTEP
+329 ERTEP
-334 MLEEVLRLT
+334 MLEEVVRLT
-343 RQFAEEFAAAK
+343 KQFADEFAAAK
-354 RGKNLVDFHDVEH
+354 RRKNLVDFHDVEH
-367 FALQILVDEETEQAK
+367 FALQILVDEETEKAK

-411 RSISREERGRNNIFM
+411 RSISREERGENNIFM

-441 PELFMQKYDSYS
+441 PELFMKKYDSYS
-453 LEESRA
+453 LEESTT
-459 QRIDLHRNFRSR
+459 QRIDLHKNFRSR

-486 ERSLGNVAYD
+486 VRSLGNVEYD
-496 AKAALYP
+496 AEAALYP
-503 GASYPTIGKKETAE
+503 GASYPAIGMKKTAGKEETAE
-517 EKMEQNS
+517 EQTKQS
-524 SDFTPEILLADSND
+524 IADFTPEILLAGSND
-538 ELLEDTELSDRKTLE
+538 ELLEDTELSDKKTLE
-553 AKIVAEEIKHLMKTQ
+553 AKIVAEEIRHLMKTQ

-576 TLRAAHYSDI
+576 ELRAARYSDI

-599 LVEVLNENG
+599 LVEVLNGNG

-630 MLRIL
+630 MLRLL

-646 VLRSPIAGL
+646 VLRSPMAGL

-675 VLELAEGLLEEDAQG
+675 VLELAEGLYEEDGQKEI
-690 SDTVDSGTEAELL
+690 SDS
-703 NNGTEA
+703 EA
-709 DHPTGKREHGE
+709 DSEADQKQGRNADE
-720 KQNPELEQNPIEIIA
+720 KTENHIEITA
-735 HQKLLEFYK
+735 HRKLLKFYK

-759 ELIGIILRE
+759 ELIEIILRE

-814 ELQKYDVDFGEADTV
+814 ELQKYDVDFGEADMV

-862 KQDTRSRLVL
+862 KQDTRSKMVL

-935 AEKLEDY
+935 AEKVEFY
-942 RKRAELSGTMEKALP
+942 RQQANLSKAADRPLS
-957 YLTREGAAGYLDWV
+957 YLTREGASGYLDWI

-977 YGEKYPIRIVEAAE
+977 YGDKYPVRIVGAAE
-991 LVLNE
+991 LVLDE
-996 VKNQIEQENGLK
+996 VEN
-1008 ERRKAIDEA
+1008 
-1017 ETALVEQLEDRFQQ
+1017 QLEQNEDLTERIEEIEAADTQLVGQLKQRFSQR
-1031 HYPYQTDI
+1031 YPYQTDI

-1059 EAEQEDTISAF
+1059 EAEQEETIPAF

-1076 PTIPLFIQREEAEKG
+1076 PTIPLFIQRQEKITPDQNVSG
-1091 SELSEV
+1091 QGV
-1097 QDTGK
+1097 QV
-1102 KSENIAAQ
+1102 N
-1110 KKDPE
+1110 
-1115 TASRGALRGTA
+1115 RGALRGTA

-1131 ECYDFASEKSVHE
+1131 ECYDFTSEKSVQE
-1144 QMETMEKAEKITP
+1144 QMDAMEKEEKITA
-1157 DMRALVKEQIVADFV
+1157 DMRTLVKERIVADFV

-1183 QQAGMLYREKP
+1183 QRMGALYREKP

-1204 ESYGFGA
+1204 ENYGFGA
-1211 EDAGKTACCQD
+1211 GAQ
-1222 SVGMDG
+1222 MI
-1228 KENKENHQEKHEEKH
+1228 ENEVQTENAQQEIVLENVSRENHMHEE
-1243 EEKHQTQD
+1243 D

-1257 IIDVFWIEKD
+1257 IIDVFWIEDD
-1267 GIVLLDYKTDRV
+1267 GITVLDYKTDRV
-1279 QRAKE
+1279 DTAQE
-1284 LVDRYETQL
+1284 LIDRYATQL

-1303 FSARKL
+1303 FATRKL

-1319 SLEQLIT
+1319 RLEKLISIE
-1326 L
+1326 

>member
-1 MKVSWTPEQQKV
+1 MGVSWTTEQQQV

-34 LVERIVKMITD
+34 LVERIVKIITD
-45 KDHPVDIDHLLIVT
+45 KNHPVDIDHLLIVT

-82 QPGDEHLLRQL
+82 QPGNEHLLRQL

-132 LKLLREDVLN
+132 LKLLREDVLGR
-142 KVLEQNYEE
+142 VLEQNYEE
-151 PSETF
+151 PSEAF

-192 LDSFEGAYRIEGR
+192 LDSFVGAYRIETR
-205 EELDHAGWLTPL
+205 EELDRAEWLAPL
-217 TENIRFVLNDCRQLL
+217 TENICFVLKDCEQLL
-232 KQALDLTLQD
+232 KQALAITQQD
-242 DGPDMYEKAIRS
+242 DGPDMYEKAVQS

-260 SLSKLTSFCELS
+260 GLSRLTSFCELS
-272 EALPNLKYDRLASSR
+272 GALSDIKYDRLASSR
-287 GFDGDVEKLELVKSL
+287 GFEGDPDKLELVKSL

-329 TRTEP
+329 ERTEP
-334 MLEEVLRLT
+334 MLEEVVRLT
-343 RQFAEEFAAAK
+343 KQFADEFAAAK
-354 RGKNLVDFHDVEH
+354 RRKNLVDFHDVEH
-367 FALQILVDEETEQAK
+367 FALQILVDEETEKAK

-411 RSISREERGRNNIFM
+411 RSISREERGENNIFM

-441 PELFMQKYDSYS
+441 PELFMKKYDSYS
-453 LEESRA
+453 LKESTT
-459 QRIDLHRNFRSR
+459 QRIDLHKNFRSR

-486 ERSLGNVAYD
+486 VRSLGNVEYD
-496 AKAALYP
+496 AEAALYP
-503 GASYPTIGKKETAE
+503 GASYPVSA
-517 EKMEQNS
+517 
-524 SDFTPEILLADSND
+524 DFTPEILLAGSND
-538 ELLEDTELSDRKTLE
+538 ELLEDTELTDKKTLE

-568 PVTDKATG
+568 PITDKAAG

-586 VILLRSLSGWADS
+586 VILLRSLSGWEDS

-630 MLRIL
+630 MLRLL

-646 VLRSPIAGL
+646 VLRSPMAGL

-675 VLELAEGLLEEDAQG
+675 VLELAEGLYEEGGQIEISNSEEDQKQG
-690 SDTVDSGTEAELL
+690 RNADEKTE
-703 NNGTEA
+703 N
-709 DHPTGKREHGE
+709 H
-720 KQNPELEQNPIEIIA
+720 IEITA
-735 HQKLLEFYK
+735 HRKLLKFYK

-759 ELIGIILRE
+759 ELIEIILRE
-768 TGYGHYVAAMPAGS
+768 TGYGHYVAAMPAGN

-814 ELQKYDVDFGEADTV
+814 ELQKYDVDFGEADMV

-862 KQDTRSRLVL
+862 KQDTRSKMVL

-935 AEKLEDY
+935 PEKLEFF
-942 RKRAELSGTMEKALP
+942 RQQANLSKAADRPLS
-957 YLTREGAAGYLDWV
+957 YLTREGASGYLDWI

-977 YGEKYPIRIVEAAE
+977 YGDKYPVRIVEAAE
-991 LVLNE
+991 LVLDE
-996 VKNQIEQENGLK
+996 VEN
-1008 ERRKAIDEA
+1008 
-1017 ETALVEQLEDRFQQ
+1017 QLEQNEDLTERIEEIEAADTQLVGQLKQRFSQR
-1031 HYPYQTDI
+1031 YPYQTDI

-1059 EAEQEDTISAF
+1059 EAEQEETIPAF

-1076 PTIPLFIQREEAEKG
+1076 PTIPLFIQREESVE
-1091 SELSEV
+1091 
-1097 QDTGK
+1097 Q
-1102 KSENIAAQ
+1102 
-1110 KKDPE
+1110 E
-1115 TASRGALRGTA
+1115 TANRGALRGTA

-1144 QMETMEKAEKITP
+1144 QMEAMEKEEKITA
-1157 DMRALVKEQIVADFV
+1157 DMRALVREQTVADFV

-1183 QQAGMLYREKP
+1183 QRGGALYREKP

-1204 ESYGFGA
+1204 ERYGFGA
-1211 EDAGKTACCQD
+1211 GAQ
-1222 SVGMDG
+1222 MI
-1228 KENKENHQEKHEEKH
+1228 ENEAQTENAQQEIMSENVSQENHMHEE
-1243 EEKHQTQD
+1243 D

-1257 IIDVFWIEKD
+1257 IIDVFWIEDD
-1267 GIVLLDYKTDRV
+1267 GITVLDYKTDRV
-1279 QRAKE
+1279 DTAQE
-1284 LVDRYETQL
+1284 LIDRYATQL

-1303 FSARKL
+1303 FATRKL

-1319 SLEQLIT
+1319 RLVKLISIE
-1326 L
+1326 

>member
-1 MKVSWTPEQQKV
+1 MGVSWTTEQQQV

-34 LVERIVKMITD
+34 LVERIVKIITD
-45 KDHPVDIDHLLIVT
+45 KNHPVDIDHLLIVT

-82 QPGDEHLLRQL
+82 QPGNEHLLRQL

-107 CLYVVRNHFHEIDL
+107 CLYVVRNHFHEINL

-132 LKLLREDVLN
+132 LKLLREDVLGR
-142 KVLEQNYEE
+142 VLEQNYEE
-151 PSETF
+151 PSEAF

-192 LDSFEGAYRIEGR
+192 LDSFVGIYRIENR
-205 EELDHAGWLTPL
+205 EELDRAEWLAPL
-217 TENIRFVLNDCRQLL
+217 TQNIRFVLKDCEQLL
-232 KQALDLTLQD
+232 KQALAITQQD
-242 DGPDMYEKAIRS
+242 DGPDMYEKAVQS

-260 SLSKLTSFCELS
+260 SLSRLTSFCELS
-272 EALPNLKYDRLASSR
+272 GALSDIKYDRLASSR
-287 GFDGDVEKLELVKSL
+287 GFEGDPDKLELVKSL

-314 RQYFFCSPE
+314 KQYFFCSPE

-329 TRTEP
+329 ERTEP
-334 MLEEVLRLT
+334 MLEEVVRLT
-343 RQFAEEFAAAK
+343 KQFADEFAAAK
-354 RGKNLVDFHDVEH
+354 RRKNLVDFHDVEH
-367 FALQILVDEETEQAK
+367 FALQILVDEETEKAK

-411 RSISREERGRNNIFM
+411 RSISREERGENNIFM

-441 PELFMQKYDSYS
+441 PELFMKKYDSYS
-453 LEESRA
+453 LEESTT
-459 QRIDLHRNFRSR
+459 QRIDLHKNFRSR

-486 ERSLGNVAYD
+486 ARSLGNVEYD
-496 AKAALYP
+496 AEAALYP
-503 GASYPTIGKKETAE
+503 GASYPVSA
-517 EKMEQNS
+517 
-524 SDFTPEILLADSND
+524 DFIPEILLADSND
-538 ELLEDTELSDRKTLE
+538 ELLEDTELTDKKTLE

-568 PVTDKATG
+568 PVTDKAAG
-576 TLRAAHYSDI
+576 TLRAARYSDI

-630 MLRIL
+630 MLRLL

-646 VLRSPIAGL
+646 VLRSPMAGL

-675 VLELAEGLLEEDAQG
+675 VLELAEGLYKEDGQKEI
-690 SDTVDSGTEAELL
+690 SDS
-703 NNGTEA
+703 EA
-709 DHPTGKREHGE
+709 DSEADQKQGRNADGKKEDD
-720 KQNPELEQNPIEIIA
+720 IETTA
-735 HQKLLEFYK
+735 HRKLLKFYK
-744 KYKQL
+744 KYRQL

-759 ELIGIILRE
+759 ELIEIILRE

-814 ELQKYDVDFGEADTV
+814 ELQKYDVDFGEADMV

-862 KQDTRSRLVL
+862 KQDTRSKMVL

-898 IAKQIDLENLGEEL
+898 IAKQIELENLGEEL

-935 AEKLEDY
+935 AEKLEFY
-942 RKRAELSGTMEKALP
+942 RQQANLSKAADRPLS
-957 YLTREGAAGYLDWV
+957 YLTREGASGYLDWI

-977 YGEKYPIRIVEAAE
+977 YGDKYPIRIVEAAE

-996 VKNQIEQENGLK
+996 VEN
-1008 ERRKAIDEA
+1008 
-1017 ETALVEQLEDRFQQ
+1017 QLEQNEDLTERIEEIEAADTQLVGQLKQRFLQR
-1031 HYPYQTDI
+1031 YPYQVDV

-1054 MREKF
+1054 MRERF
-1059 EAEQEDTISAF
+1059 EAEQEETIPAF

-1076 PTIPLFIQREEAEKG
+1076 PTIPLFIQREESVE
-1091 SELSEV
+1091 
-1097 QDTGK
+1097 Q
-1102 KSENIAAQ
+1102 
-1110 KKDPE
+1110 E
-1115 TASRGALRGTA
+1115 TPNRGALRGTA

-1144 QMETMEKAEKITP
+1144 QMEAMEKEEKITA
-1157 DMRALVKEQIVADFV
+1157 DMRALVKEQTVADFV

-1183 QQAGMLYREKP
+1183 QRGGALYREKP

-1204 ESYGFGA
+1204 ENYGFGA
-1211 EDAGKTACCQD
+1211 DSNTDSCENIYKKTD
-1222 SVGMDG
+1222 SD
-1228 KENKENHQEKHEEKH
+1228 QEKEEQKRIRHEE
-1243 EEKHQTQD
+1243 D

-1279 QRAKE
+1279 QQAKE
-1284 LVDRYETQL
+1284 LIDRYETQL

-1298 ALERV
+1298 VLERV
-1303 FSARKL
+1303 FGARKL

-1319 SLEQLIT
+1319 SLEKLIT

>member
-1 MKVSWTPEQQKV
+1 MGVSWTTEQQQV

-34 LVERIVKMITD
+34 LVERIVKIITD
-45 KDHPVDIDHLLIVT
+45 KNHPVDIDHLLIVT

-132 LKLLREDVLN
+132 LKLLREDVLGR
-142 KVLEQNYEE
+142 VLEQNYEE
-151 PSETF
+151 PSEAF

-192 LDSFEGAYRIEGR
+192 LDSFVGAYRIETR
-205 EELDHAGWLTPL
+205 EELDRAEWLAPL
-217 TENIRFVLNDCRQLL
+217 TENICFVLKDCEQLL
-232 KQALDLTLQD
+232 KQALAITQQD
-242 DGPDMYEKAIRS
+242 DGPDMYEKAVQS

-260 SLSKLTSFCELS
+260 GLAGLTSFCELS
-272 EALPNLKYDRLASSR
+272 EALSDIKYDRLASSR
-287 GFDGDVEKLELVKSL
+287 GFEGDPDKLELVKSL

-314 RQYFFCSPE
+314 KQYFFCSPE

-329 TRTEP
+329 ERTEP
-334 MLEEVLRLT
+334 MLEEVVRLT
-343 RQFAEEFAAAK
+343 KQFADEFAAAK
-354 RGKNLVDFHDVEH
+354 RRKNLVDFHDVEH
-367 FALQILVDEETEQAK
+367 FALQILVDEETEKAK

-411 RSISREERGRNNIFM
+411 RSISREERGENNIFM

-441 PELFMQKYDSYS
+441 PELFMKKYDSYS
-453 LEESRA
+453 LEESTT
-459 QRIDLHRNFRSR
+459 QRIDLHKNFRSR

-486 ERSLGNVAYD
+486 ARSLGNVEYD
-496 AKAALYP
+496 AEAALYP
-503 GASYPTIGKKETAE
+503 GASYPVSE
-517 EKMEQNS
+517 
-524 SDFTPEILLADSND
+524 DFIPEILLADSND
-538 ELLEDTELSDRKTLE
+538 ELLEDTELTDKKTLE
-553 AKIVAEEIKHLMKTQ
+553 AKIVAEEIKQLMKTQ
-568 PVTDKATG
+568 PVTDKAAG

-630 MLRIL
+630 MLRLL

-646 VLRSPIAGL
+646 VLRSPMAGL

-675 VLELAEGLLEEDAQG
+675 VLELAEGLYEEDGQKEI
-690 SDTVDSGTEAELL
+690 S
-703 NNGTEA
+703 NPEA
-709 DHPTGKREHGE
+709 DQKQGKNADE
-720 KQNPELEQNPIEIIA
+720 KPENHIETTA
-735 HQKLLEFYK
+735 HRKLLEFYK
-744 KYKQL
+744 KYRQL

-759 ELIGIILRE
+759 ELIEIILRE
-768 TGYGHYVAAMPAGS
+768 TGYGHYVAAMPAGN

-814 ELQKYDVDFGEADTV
+814 ELQKYDVDFGEADMV

-862 KQDTRSRLVL
+862 KQDTRSKMVL

-878 GLDYMDGKKRIKSPT
+878 GLDYMDGKLRIKSPT

-935 AEKLEDY
+935 AEKLEFY
-942 RKRAELSGTMEKALP
+942 RQQANLSKAAARPLF
-957 YLTREGAAGYLDWV
+957 YLTREGASGYLDWI

-977 YGEKYPIRIVEAAE
+977 YGDKYPVRIVEAAE
-991 LVLNE
+991 LVLDE
-996 VKNQIEQENGLK
+996 VEN
-1008 ERRKAIDEA
+1008 
-1017 ETALVEQLEDRFQQ
+1017 QLEQNENLTERIGEIEAADPQLVGQLKQRFSQR
-1031 HYPYQTDI
+1031 YPYQSDI

-1059 EAEQEDTISAF
+1059 EAEQEETIPAF

-1076 PTIPLFIQREEAEKG
+1076 PTIPLFIQREESVE
-1091 SELSEV
+1091 
-1097 QDTGK
+1097 Q
-1102 KSENIAAQ
+1102 
-1110 KKDPE
+1110 E
-1115 TASRGALRGTA
+1115 TANRGALRGTA

-1144 QMETMEKAEKITP
+1144 QMEAMEKEEKITA

-1172 SSETGKRMALA
+1172 SSETGRRMALA
-1183 QQAGMLYREKP
+1183 QRGGALYREKP

-1204 ESYGFGA
+1204 ENYGFGVGSNTDSC
-1211 EDAGKTACCQD
+1211 ENIYEKTD
-1222 SVGMDG
+1222 SD
-1228 KENKENHQEKHEEKH
+1228 QEKEEQKRIRHEE
-1243 EEKHQTQD
+1243 D

-1279 QRAKE
+1279 QQAKE
-1284 LVDRYETQL
+1284 LIDRYETQL

-1303 FSARKL
+1303 FAARKL

>member
-1 MKVSWTPEQQKV
+1 MGVSWTTEQQKV

-34 LVERIVKMITD
+34 LVERIVKIITD
-45 KDHPVDIDHLLIVT
+45 KNHPVDIDHLLIVT

-82 QPGDEHLLRQL
+82 QPGNEHLLRQL

-132 LKLLREDVLN
+132 LKLLREDVLGR
-142 KVLEQNYEE
+142 VLEQNYEE
-151 PSETF
+151 PSEAF

-192 LDSFEGAYRIEGR
+192 LDSFVGAYRIETR
-205 EELDHAGWLTPL
+205 EELDRAEWLAPL
-217 TENIRFVLNDCRQLL
+217 TENICFVLKDCEQLL
-232 KQALDLTLQD
+232 KQALAITQQD
-242 DGPDMYEKAIRS
+242 DGPDMYEKAVQS
-254 DLEKYE
+254 DLEKYDG
-260 SLSKLTSFCELS
+260 LSRLTSFCELS
-272 EALPNLKYDRLASSR
+272 GALSDIKYDRLASSR
-287 GFDGDVEKLELVKSL
+287 GFEGDPDKLELVKSL

-329 TRTEP
+329 ERTEP
-334 MLEEVLRLT
+334 MLEEVVRLT
-343 RQFAEEFAAAK
+343 KQFADEFAAAK
-354 RGKNLVDFHDVEH
+354 RRKNLVDFHDVEH
-367 FALQILVDEETEQAK
+367 FALQILVDEETGKAK

-411 RSISREERGRNNIFM
+411 RSISREERGENNIFM

-441 PELFMQKYDSYS
+441 PELFMKKYDSYS
-453 LEESRA
+453 LEESTT
-459 QRIDLHRNFRSR
+459 QRIDLHKNFRSR

-486 ERSLGNVAYD
+486 ARSLGNVEYD
-496 AKAALYP
+496 AEAALYP
-503 GASYPTIGKKETAE
+503 GASYPVSA
-517 EKMEQNS
+517 
-524 SDFTPEILLADSND
+524 DFIPEILLADSND
-538 ELLEDTELSDRKTLE
+538 ELLEDTELTDKKTLE

-568 PVTDKATG
+568 QVTDKAAG

-599 LVEVLNENG
+599 LVEVLNGNG

-630 MLRIL
+630 MLRLL

-646 VLRSPIAGL
+646 VLRSPMAGL

-675 VLELAEGLLEEDAQG
+675 VLELAEGLYEEDGQKEI
-690 SDTVDSGTEAELL
+690 SDS
-703 NNGTEA
+703 EA
-709 DHPTGKREHGE
+709 DRKQGRNADE
-720 KQNPELEQNPIEIIA
+720 KTENHIEITA
-735 HQKLLEFYK
+735 HRKLLKFYK

-759 ELIGIILRE
+759 ELIEIILRE
-768 TGYGHYVAAMPAGS
+768 TGYGHYVAAMPAGN

-814 ELQKYDVDFGEADTV
+814 ELQKYDVDFGEADMV

-862 KQDTRSRLVL
+862 KQDTRSKMVL

-935 AEKLEDY
+935 PEKLEFF
-942 RKRAELSGTMEKALP
+942 RQQANLSKAADRPLS
-957 YLTREGAAGYLDWV
+957 YLTREGASGYLDWI

-977 YGEKYPIRIVEAAE
+977 YGDKYPVRIVEAAE
-991 LVLNE
+991 LVLDE
-996 VKNQIEQENGLK
+996 VEN
-1008 ERRKAIDEA
+1008 
-1017 ETALVEQLEDRFQQ
+1017 QLERNEDLTERIEEIEAADTQLVGQLKQRFLQR
-1031 HYPYQTDI
+1031 YPYQVDV

-1059 EAEQEDTISAF
+1059 EAEQEETVPAF

-1076 PTIPLFIQREEAEKG
+1076 PTIPLFIQRQGSVEQEAQNKAQDAGQEAESKA
-1091 SELSEV
+1091 E
-1097 QDTGK
+1097 QK
-1102 KSENIAAQ
+1102 IKSN
-1110 KKDPE
+1110 
-1115 TASRGALRGTA
+1115 TANRGALRGTA

-1131 ECYDFASEKSVHE
+1131 ECYDFASEKSVQE
-1144 QMETMEKAEKITP
+1144 QMEAMEKEEKITA
-1157 DMRALVKEQIVADFV
+1157 DMRTLVKERIVADFV

-1183 QQAGMLYREKP
+1183 QRMGALYREKP

-1204 ESYGFGA
+1204 ENYGFGA
-1211 EDAGKTACCQD
+1211 GAQ
-1222 SVGMDG
+1222 MI
-1228 KENKENHQEKHEEKH
+1228 ENEVQTENAQQEIVLENVSRENHMHEE
-1243 EEKHQTQD
+1243 D

-1257 IIDVFWIEKD
+1257 IIDVFWIEDD
-1267 GIVLLDYKTDRV
+1267 GIIVLDYKTDRV
-1279 QRAKE
+1279 DTAQE
-1284 LVDRYETQL
+1284 LIDRYATQL

-1303 FSARKL
+1303 FATRKL

-1319 SLEQLIT
+1319 RLEKLISIE
-1326 L
+1326 

>member
-1 MKVSWTPEQQKV
+1 MGVSWTTEQQQV

-34 LVERIVKMITD
+34 LVERIVKIITD
-45 KDHPVDIDHLLIVT
+45 KNHPVDIDHLLIVT

-82 QPGDEHLLRQL
+82 QPGNEHLLRQL

-132 LKLLREDVLN
+132 LKLLREDVLGR
-142 KVLEQNYEE
+142 VLEQNYEE
-151 PSETF
+151 PSEAF

-192 LDSFEGAYRIEGR
+192 LDSFVGAYRIETR
-205 EELDHAGWLTPL
+205 EELDRAEWLAPL
-217 TENIRFVLNDCRQLL
+217 TENICFVLKDCEQLL
-232 KQALDLTLQD
+232 RQALAVTQQD
-242 DGPDMYEKAIRS
+242 DGPDMYEKAVRS

-272 EALPNLKYDRLASSR
+272 GALSDIKYDRLASSR
-287 GFDGDVEKLELVKSL
+287 GFEGDPDKLELVKSL

-323 MMIEQL
+323 MMIGQL
-329 TRTEP
+329 ERTEP
-334 MLEEVLRLT
+334 MLEEVVRLT
-343 RQFAEEFAAAK
+343 KQFADEFAAAK
-354 RGKNLVDFHDVEH
+354 RRKNLVDFHDVEH
-367 FALQILVDEETEQAK
+367 FALQILVDEETEKAK

-411 RSISREERGRNNIFM
+411 RSISREERGENNIFM

-441 PELFMQKYDSYS
+441 PELFMKKYDSYS
-453 LEESRA
+453 LEESTT
-459 QRIDLHRNFRSR
+459 QRIDLHKNFRSR

-486 ERSLGNVAYD
+486 ARSLGNVEYD
-496 AKAALYP
+496 AEAALYP
-503 GASYPTIGKKETAE
+503 GASYPVSA
-517 EKMEQNS
+517 
-524 SDFTPEILLADSND
+524 DFIPEILLADSND
-538 ELLEDTELSDRKTLE
+538 ELLEDTELTDKKTLE

-568 PVTDKATG
+568 PVTDKAAG

-630 MLRIL
+630 MLRLL

-646 VLRSPIAGL
+646 VLRSPMAGL

-675 VLELAEGLLEEDAQG
+675 VLELAEGLYEEDGQKEI
-690 SDTVDSGTEAELL
+690 SDS
-703 NNGTEA
+703 EA
-709 DHPTGKREHGE
+709 DRKQGRNADE
-720 KQNPELEQNPIEIIA
+720 KTENHIEITA
-735 HQKLLEFYK
+735 HRKLLKFYK

-759 ELIGIILRE
+759 ELIEIILRE
-768 TGYGHYVAAMPAGS
+768 TGYGHYVAAMPAGN

-814 ELQKYDVDFGEADTV
+814 ELQKYDVDFGEADMV

-862 KQDTRSRLVL
+862 KQDTRSKMVL

-935 AEKLEDY
+935 PEKLEFF
-942 RKRAELSGTMEKALP
+942 RQQAALYAHSSDTTAIP
-957 YLTREGAAGYLDWV
+957 YLTRESAAGYLDWI

-977 YGEKYPIRIVEAAE
+977 YGDKYPVRIVEAAE
-991 LVLNE
+991 LVLDE
-996 VKNQIEQENGLK
+996 VEN
-1008 ERRKAIDEA
+1008 
-1017 ETALVEQLEDRFQQ
+1017 QLEQNENLTERIVEIEAADTQLVGQLKQRFSQR
-1031 HYPYQTDI
+1031 YPYQTDI

-1059 EAEQEDTISAF
+1059 EAEQEETIPAF

-1076 PTIPLFIQREEAEKG
+1076 PTIPLFIQREESVE
-1091 SELSEV
+1091 
-1097 QDTGK
+1097 Q
-1102 KSENIAAQ
+1102 
-1110 KKDPE
+1110 E
-1115 TASRGALRGTA
+1115 TANRGALRGTA

-1131 ECYDFASEKSVHE
+1131 ECYDFASEKSVQE
-1144 QMETMEKAEKITP
+1144 QMEAMEKEEKITA
-1157 DMRALVKEQIVADFV
+1157 DMRALVKEQTVADFV

-1183 QQAGMLYREKP
+1183 QRGGALYREKP

-1204 ESYGFGA
+1204 ENYGFGVGSNTDSC
-1211 EDAGKTACCQD
+1211 ENINEKTD
-1222 SVGMDG
+1222 S
-1228 KENKENHQEKHEEKH
+1228 EQEKEEQKKVRHEE
-1243 EEKHQTQD
+1243 D

-1279 QRAKE
+1279 QQAKE
-1284 LVDRYETQL
+1284 LIDRYETQL

-1303 FSARKL
+1303 FAARKL

>member
-1 MKVSWTPEQQKV
+1 MGVSWTTEQQQV

-34 LVERIVKMITD
+34 LVERIVKIITD
-45 KDHPVDIDHLLIVT
+45 KNHPVDIDHLLIVT

-82 QPGDEHLLRQL
+82 QPGNEHLLRQL

-132 LKLLREDVLN
+132 LKLLREDVLGR
-142 KVLEQNYEE
+142 VLEQNYEE
-151 PSETF
+151 PSEAF

-192 LDSFEGAYRIEGR
+192 LDSFVGAYRIETR
-205 EELDHAGWLTPL
+205 EELDRAEWLAPL
-217 TENIRFVLNDCRQLL
+217 TENICFVLKDCEQLL
-232 KQALDLTLQD
+232 KQALAVTQQD
-242 DGPDMYEKAIRS
+242 DGPDMYEKAVRS

-272 EALPNLKYDRLASSR
+272 VALSDIKYDRLASSR
-287 GFDGDVEKLELVKSL
+287 GFEGDPDKLELVKSL

-323 MMIEQL
+323 MMIGQL
-329 TRTEP
+329 ERTEP
-334 MLEEVLRLT
+334 MLEEVVRLT
-343 RQFAEEFAAAK
+343 KQFADEFAAAK
-354 RGKNLVDFHDVEH
+354 RRKNLVDFHDVEH
-367 FALQILVDEETEQAK
+367 FALQILVDEETEKAK

-411 RSISREERGRNNIFM
+411 RSISREERGENNIFM

-441 PELFMQKYDSYS
+441 PELFMKKYDSYS
-453 LEESRA
+453 LEESTT
-459 QRIDLHRNFRSR
+459 QRIDLHKNFRSR

-486 ERSLGNVAYD
+486 VRSLGNVEYD
-496 AKAALYP
+496 AEAALYP
-503 GASYPTIGKKETAE
+503 GASYPVSA
-517 EKMEQNS
+517 
-524 SDFTPEILLADSND
+524 DFTPEILLADSND
-538 ELLEDTELSDRKTLE
+538 ELLEDTELSDKKTLE
-553 AKIVAEEIKHLMKTQ
+553 AKIVAEEIRHLMKTQ

-576 TLRAAHYSDI
+576 ELRAARYSDI

-599 LVEVLNENG
+599 LVEVLNGNG

-630 MLRIL
+630 MLRLL

-646 VLRSPIAGL
+646 VLRSPMAGL

-675 VLELAEGLLEEDAQG
+675 VLELAEGLYEEDGQKEI
-690 SDTVDSGTEAELL
+690 SDS
-703 NNGTEA
+703 EA
-709 DHPTGKREHGE
+709 DSEADQKQGRNADGKKEDD
-720 KQNPELEQNPIEIIA
+720 IETTA
-735 HQKLLEFYK
+735 HRKLLKFYK
-744 KYKQL
+744 KYRQL

-759 ELIGIILRE
+759 ELIEIILRE

-814 ELQKYDVDFGEADTV
+814 ELQKYDVDFGEADMV

-862 KQDTRSRLVL
+862 KQDTRSKMVL

-898 IAKQIDLENLGEEL
+898 IAKQIELENLGEEL

-935 AEKLEDY
+935 AEKVEFY
-942 RKRAELSGTMEKALP
+942 RQQANLSKAADRPLS
-957 YLTREGAAGYLDWV
+957 YLTREGASGYLDWI

-977 YGEKYPIRIVEAAE
+977 YGDKYPVRIVGAAE
-991 LVLNE
+991 LVLDE
-996 VKNQIEQENGLK
+996 VEN
-1008 ERRKAIDEA
+1008 
-1017 ETALVEQLEDRFQQ
+1017 QLEQNEDLTERIEEIEAADTQLVGQLKQRFSQR
-1031 HYPYQTDI
+1031 YPYQTDI

-1059 EAEQEDTISAF
+1059 EAEQEETIPAF

-1076 PTIPLFIQREEAEKG
+1076 PTIPLFIQRQEKITPDQNVSG
-1091 SELSEV
+1091 QGV
-1097 QDTGK
+1097 QV
-1102 KSENIAAQ
+1102 N
-1110 KKDPE
+1110 
-1115 TASRGALRGTA
+1115 RGALRGTA

-1131 ECYDFASEKSVHE
+1131 ECYDFTSEKSVQE
-1144 QMETMEKAEKITP
+1144 QMDAMEKEEKITA
-1157 DMRALVKEQIVADFV
+1157 DMRTLVKERIVADFV

-1183 QQAGMLYREKP
+1183 QRMGALYREKP

-1204 ESYGFGA
+1204 ENYGFGA
-1211 EDAGKTACCQD
+1211 GAQ
-1222 SVGMDG
+1222 MI
-1228 KENKENHQEKHEEKH
+1228 ENEVQTENAQQEIVLENVSRENHMHEE
-1243 EEKHQTQD
+1243 D

-1257 IIDVFWIEKD
+1257 IIDVFWIEDD
-1267 GIVLLDYKTDRV
+1267 GITVLDYKTDRV
-1279 QRAKE
+1279 DTAQE
-1284 LVDRYETQL
+1284 LIDRYATQL

-1303 FSARKL
+1303 FATRKL

-1319 SLEQLIT
+1319 RLEKLISIE
-1326 L
+1326 

>member
-1 MKVSWTPEQQKV
+1 MGVSWTTEQQQV

-34 LVERIVKMITD
+34 LVERIVKIITD
-45 KDHPVDIDHLLIVT
+45 KNHPVDIDHLLIVT

-82 QPGDEHLLRQL
+82 QPGNEHLLRQL

-132 LKLLREDVLN
+132 LKLLREDVLGR
-142 KVLEQNYEE
+142 VLEQNYEE
-151 PSETF
+151 PSEAF

-192 LDSFEGAYRIEGR
+192 LDSFVGIYRIENR
-205 EELDHAGWLTPL
+205 EELDRAEWLAPL
-217 TENIRFVLNDCRQLL
+217 TQNIRFVLKDCEQLL
-232 KQALDLTLQD
+232 RQALAVTQQD
-242 DGPDMYEKAIRS
+242 DGPDMYEKAVRS

-272 EALPNLKYDRLASSR
+272 GALSDIKYDRLASSR
-287 GFDGDVEKLELVKSL
+287 GFEGDPDKLELVKSL

-323 MMIEQL
+323 MMIGQL
-329 TRTEP
+329 ERTEP
-334 MLEEVLRLT
+334 MLEEVVRLT
-343 RQFAEEFAAAK
+343 KQFADEFAAAK
-354 RGKNLVDFHDVEH
+354 RRKNLVDFHDVEH
-367 FALQILVDEETEQAK
+367 FALQILVDEETEKAK

-411 RSISREERGRNNIFM
+411 RSISREERGENNIFM

-441 PELFMQKYDSYS
+441 PELFMKKYDSYS
-453 LEESRA
+453 LEESTT
-459 QRIDLHRNFRSR
+459 QRIDLHKNFRSR

-486 ERSLGNVAYD
+486 VRSLGNVEYD
-496 AKAALYP
+496 AEAALYP
-503 GASYPTIGKKETAE
+503 GASYPVSA
-517 EKMEQNS
+517 
-524 SDFTPEILLADSND
+524 DFTPEILLADSND
-538 ELLEDTELSDRKTLE
+538 ELLEDTELTDKKTLE

-568 PVTDKATG
+568 QVTDKAAG
-576 TLRAAHYSDI
+576 TLRAARYSDI

-599 LVEVLNENG
+599 LVEVLNGNG

-630 MLRIL
+630 MLRLL

-646 VLRSPIAGL
+646 VLRSPMAGL

-675 VLELAEGLLEEDAQG
+675 VLELAEGLYEEDGQKEI
-690 SDTVDSGTEAELL
+690 SDS
-703 NNGTEA
+703 EA
-709 DHPTGKREHGE
+709 DSEADQKQGRNADGKKEDD
-720 KQNPELEQNPIEIIA
+720 IETTA
-735 HQKLLEFYK
+735 HRKLLKFYK
-744 KYKQL
+744 KYRQL

-759 ELIGIILRE
+759 ELIEIILRE

-814 ELQKYDVDFGEADTV
+814 ELQKYDVDFGEADMV

-862 KQDTRSRLVL
+862 KQDTRSKMVL

-898 IAKQIDLENLGEEL
+898 IAKQIELENLGEEL

-935 AEKLEDY
+935 PEKLEFF
-942 RKRAELSGTMEKALP
+942 RQQANLSKAADRPLS
-957 YLTREGAAGYLDWV
+957 YLTREGASGYLDWI

-977 YGEKYPIRIVEAAE
+977 YGDKYPVRIVEAAE
-991 LVLNE
+991 LVLDE
-996 VKNQIEQENGLK
+996 VEN
-1008 ERRKAIDEA
+1008 
-1017 ETALVEQLEDRFQQ
+1017 QLEQNEDLTERIEEIEAADTQLVGQLKQRFSQR
-1031 HYPYQTDI
+1031 YPYQVDV

-1059 EAEQEDTISAF
+1059 EAEQEETVPAF

-1076 PTIPLFIQREEAEKG
+1076 PTIPLFIQREESVE
-1091 SELSEV
+1091 
-1097 QDTGK
+1097 Q
-1102 KSENIAAQ
+1102 
-1110 KKDPE
+1110 E
-1115 TASRGALRGTA
+1115 TANRGALRGTA

-1131 ECYDFASEKSVHE
+1131 ECYDFASEKSVQE
-1144 QMETMEKAEKITP
+1144 QMEAMEKEEKITA

-1172 SSETGKRMALA
+1172 SSETGRRMALA
-1183 QQAGMLYREKP
+1183 QCGGALYREKP

-1204 ESYGFGA
+1204 ENYGFGVGSNTDSC
-1211 EDAGKTACCQD
+1211 ENIYEKTD
-1222 SVGMDG
+1222 SD
-1228 KENKENHQEKHEEKH
+1228 QEKEEQKKVRHEE
-1243 EEKHQTQD
+1243 D

-1279 QRAKE
+1279 QQAKE
-1284 LVDRYETQL
+1284 LIDRYATQL

-1303 FSARKL
+1303 FAARKL

-1319 SLEQLIT
+1319 FLEQLIT

>member
-1 MKVSWTPEQQKV
+1 MGVSWTTEQQQV

-34 LVERIVKMITD
+34 LVERIVKIITD
-45 KDHPVDIDHLLIVT
+45 KNHPVDIDHLLIVT

-82 QPGDEHLLRQL
+82 QPGNEHLLRQL

-132 LKLLREDVLN
+132 LKLLREDVLGR
-142 KVLEQNYEE
+142 VLEQNYEE
-151 PSETF
+151 PSEAF

-192 LDSFEGAYRIEGR
+192 LDSFVGAYRIETR
-205 EELDHAGWLTPL
+205 EELDRAEWLAPL
-217 TENIRFVLNDCRQLL
+217 TQNIRFVLKDCEQLL
-232 KQALDLTLQD
+232 KQALAVTQQD
-242 DGPDMYEKAIRS
+242 DGPDMYEKAVRS

-272 EALPNLKYDRLASSR
+272 VALSDIKYDRLASSR
-287 GFDGDVEKLELVKSL
+287 GFEGDPDKLELVKSL

-323 MMIEQL
+323 MMIGQL
-329 TRTEP
+329 ERTEP
-334 MLEEVLRLT
+334 MLEEVVRLT
-343 RQFAEEFAAAK
+343 KQFADEFAAAK
-354 RGKNLVDFHDVEH
+354 RRKNLVDFHDVEH
-367 FALQILVDEETEQAK
+367 FALQILVDEETEKAK

-411 RSISREERGRNNIFM
+411 RSISREERGENNIFM

-441 PELFMQKYDSYS
+441 PELFMKKYDSYS
-453 LEESRA
+453 LEESTT
-459 QRIDLHRNFRSR
+459 QRIDLHKNFRSR

-486 ERSLGNVAYD
+486 ARSLGNVEYD
-496 AKAALYP
+496 AEAALYP
-503 GASYPTIGKKETAE
+503 GASYPVSA
-517 EKMEQNS
+517 
-524 SDFTPEILLADSND
+524 DFIPEILLADSND
-538 ELLEDTELSDRKTLE
+538 ELLEDTELTDKKTLE

-568 PVTDKATG
+568 QVTDKAAG

-599 LVEVLNENG
+599 LVEVLNGNG

-630 MLRIL
+630 MLRLL

-646 VLRSPIAGL
+646 VLRSPMAGL

-675 VLELAEGLLEEDAQG
+675 VLELAEGLYEEDGQKEI
-690 SDTVDSGTEAELL
+690 SDS
-703 NNGTEA
+703 EA
-709 DHPTGKREHGE
+709 DRKQGRNADE
-720 KQNPELEQNPIEIIA
+720 KTENHIEITA
-735 HQKLLEFYK
+735 HRKLLKFYK

-759 ELIGIILRE
+759 ELIEIILRE
-768 TGYGHYVAAMPAGS
+768 TGYGHYVAAMPAGN

-814 ELQKYDVDFGEADTV
+814 ELQKYDVDFGEADMV

-862 KQDTRSRLVL
+862 KQDTRSKMVL

-878 GLDYMDGKKRIKSPT
+878 GLDYMDGKLRIKSPT

-935 AEKLEDY
+935 PEKLEFF
-942 RKRAELSGTMEKALP
+942 RQQAALYAHSSDTTAIP
-957 YLTREGAAGYLDWV
+957 YLTRESAAGYLDWI

-977 YGEKYPIRIVEAAE
+977 YGDKYPVRIVEAAE
-991 LVLNE
+991 LVLDE
-996 VKNQIEQENGLK
+996 VEN
-1008 ERRKAIDEA
+1008 
-1017 ETALVEQLEDRFQQ
+1017 QLEQNENLTERIVEIEAADTQLVGQLKQRFSQR
-1031 HYPYQTDI
+1031 YPYQTDI

-1059 EAEQEDTISAF
+1059 EAEQEETIPAF

-1076 PTIPLFIQREEAEKG
+1076 PTIPLFIQRQGIVGQEAQNKAQDAGQEAESKA
-1091 SELSEV
+1091 E
-1097 QDTGK
+1097 
-1102 KSENIAAQ
+1102 Q
-1110 KKDPE
+1110 KIE
-1115 TASRGALRGTA
+1115 SNTANRGALRGTA

-1131 ECYDFASEKSVHE
+1131 ECYDFTSEKSVQE
-1144 QMETMEKAEKITP
+1144 QMDAMEKEEKITA
-1157 DMRALVKEQIVADFV
+1157 DMRTLVKERIVADFV

-1183 QQAGMLYREKP
+1183 QRMGALYREKP

-1204 ESYGFGA
+1204 ENYGFGA
-1211 EDAGKTACCQD
+1211 GAQ
-1222 SVGMDG
+1222 MI
-1228 KENKENHQEKHEEKH
+1228 ENEVQTENAQQEIVLENVSRENHMHEE
-1243 EEKHQTQD
+1243 D

-1257 IIDVFWIEKD
+1257 IIDVFWIEDD
-1267 GIVLLDYKTDRV
+1267 GITVLDYKTDRV
-1279 QRAKE
+1279 DTAQE
-1284 LVDRYETQL
+1284 LIDRYATQL

-1303 FSARKL
+1303 FAARKM

-1319 SLEQLIT
+1319 RLEKLISIE
-1326 L
+1326 

>member
-1 MKVSWTPEQQKV
+1 MGVSWTTEQQQV

-34 LVERIVKMITD
+34 LVERIVKIITD
-45 KDHPVDIDHLLIVT
+45 KNHSVDIDHLLIVT

-73 NAIEKALDE
+73 NAIEKVLDE
-82 QPGDEHLLRQL
+82 QPGNEHLLRQL

-132 LKLLREDVLN
+132 LKLLREDVLDR
-142 KVLEQNYEE
+142 VLEQNYEE
-151 PSETF
+151 PSEAF

-192 LDSFEGAYRIEGR
+192 LDSFVGAYRIETR
-205 EELDHAGWLTPL
+205 EELDRAEWLAPL
-217 TENIRFVLNDCRQLL
+217 TENICFVLKDCEQLL
-232 KQALDLTLQD
+232 KQALAITQQD
-242 DGPDMYEKAIRS
+242 DGPDMYEKAVQS

-260 SLSKLTSFCELS
+260 SLSKLTSFCELYG
-272 EALPNLKYDRLASSR
+272 ALSDIKYDRLASSR
-287 GFDGDVEKLELVKSL
+287 GFEGDPDKLELVKSL
-302 REQAKDVVKKLC
+302 REQAKDVVKKIC

-329 TRTEP
+329 ERTEP
-334 MLEEVLRLT
+334 MLEEVVRLT
-343 RQFAEEFAAAK
+343 KQFADEFAAAK
-354 RGKNLVDFHDVEH
+354 RRKNLVDFHDVEH
-367 FALQILVDEETEQAK
+367 FALQILVDEETEKAK

-411 RSISREERGRNNIFM
+411 RSISREERGENNIFM

-441 PELFMQKYDSYS
+441 PELFMKKYDSYS
-453 LEESRA
+453 LEESTT
-459 QRIDLHRNFRSR
+459 QRIDLHKNFRSR

-486 ERSLGNVAYD
+486 ARSLGNVEYD
-496 AKAALYP
+496 AEAALYP
-503 GASYPTIGKKETAE
+503 GASYPVSA
-517 EKMEQNS
+517 
-524 SDFTPEILLADSND
+524 DFIPEILLADSND
-538 ELLEDTELSDRKTLE
+538 ELLEDTELTDKKTLE

-568 PVTDKATG
+568 PVTDKAAG

-599 LVEVLNENG
+599 LVEVLNGNG

-630 MLRIL
+630 MLRLL

-646 VLRSPIAGL
+646 VLRSPMAGL

-675 VLELAEGLLEEDAQG
+675 VLELAEGLYEEDGQKEI
-690 SDTVDSGTEAELL
+690 SDS
-703 NNGTEA
+703 EA
-709 DHPTGKREHGE
+709 DRKQGRNADE
-720 KQNPELEQNPIEIIA
+720 KTENHIEITA
-735 HQKLLEFYK
+735 HRKLLKFYK

-759 ELIGIILRE
+759 ELIEIILRE
-768 TGYGHYVAAMPAGS
+768 TGYGHYVAAMPAGN

-814 ELQKYDVDFGEADTV
+814 ELQKYDVDFGEADMV

-862 KQDTRSRLVL
+862 KQDTRSKMVL

-898 IAKQIDLENLGEEL
+898 IAKQIELENLGEEL

-935 AEKLEDY
+935 AEKLEFY
-942 RKRAELSGTMEKALP
+942 RQQANLSKAADRPLS
-957 YLTREGAAGYLDWV
+957 YLTREGASGYLDWI

-977 YGEKYPIRIVEAAE
+977 YGDKYPVRIVEAAE
-991 LVLNE
+991 LVLDE
-996 VKNQIEQENGLK
+996 VEN
-1008 ERRKAIDEA
+1008 
-1017 ETALVEQLEDRFQQ
+1017 QLEQNENLTERIGEIKAADPQLVGQLKQRFSQR
-1031 HYPYQTDI
+1031 YPYQTDI

-1059 EAEQEDTISAF
+1059 EAEQEETIPAF

-1076 PTIPLFIQREEAEKG
+1076 PTIPLFIQRQGSVEQEAQNKAQDAGQEAESKA
-1091 SELSEV
+1091 E
-1097 QDTGK
+1097 QK
-1102 KSENIAAQ
+1102 IKSN
-1110 KKDPE
+1110 
-1115 TASRGALRGTA
+1115 TANRGALRGTA

-1131 ECYDFASEKSVHE
+1131 ECYDFASEKSVYE
-1144 QMETMEKAEKITP
+1144 QMEAMEKEEKITA
-1157 DMRALVKEQIVADFV
+1157 DMRALVREQTVADFV

-1183 QQAGMLYREKP
+1183 QRGGALYREKP

-1204 ESYGFGA
+1204 ERYGFGA
-1211 EDAGKTACCQD
+1211 GAQ
-1222 SVGMDG
+1222 MI
-1228 KENKENHQEKHEEKH
+1228 ENEAQTENAQQEIMSENVSQENHMHEE
-1243 EEKHQTQD
+1243 D

-1257 IIDVFWIEKD
+1257 IIDVFWIEDD
-1267 GIVLLDYKTDRV
+1267 GITVLDYKTDRV
-1279 QRAKE
+1279 DTAQE
-1284 LVDRYETQL
+1284 LIDRYATQL

-1303 FSARKL
+1303 FATRKL

-1319 SLEQLIT
+1319 RLEKLISIE
-1326 L
+1326 

>member
-1 MKVSWTPEQQKV
+1 MGVSWTTEQQQV

-34 LVERIVKMITD
+34 LVERIVKIITD
-45 KDHPVDIDHLLIVT
+45 KNHPVDIDHLLIVT

-82 QPGDEHLLRQL
+82 QPGNEHLLRQL

-132 LKLLREDVLN
+132 LKLLREDVLGR
-142 KVLEQNYEE
+142 VLEQNYEE
-151 PSETF
+151 PSEAF

-192 LDSFEGAYRIEGR
+192 LDSFVGAYRIETR
-205 EELDHAGWLTPL
+205 EELDRAEWLAPL
-217 TENIRFVLNDCRQLL
+217 TENICFVLKDCEQLL
-232 KQALDLTLQD
+232 KQALAITQQD
-242 DGPDMYEKAIRS
+242 DGPDMYEKAVQS

-260 SLSKLTSFCELS
+260 GLSRLTSFCELS
-272 EALPNLKYDRLASSR
+272 GALSDIKYDRLASSR
-287 GFDGDVEKLELVKSL
+287 GFEGNPDKLELVKSL

-314 RQYFFCSPE
+314 KQYFFCSPE

-329 TRTEP
+329 ERTEP
-334 MLEEVLRLT
+334 MLEEVVRLT
-343 RQFAEEFAAAK
+343 KQFADEFAAAK
-354 RGKNLVDFHDVEH
+354 RRKNLVDFHDVEH
-367 FALQILVDEETEQAK
+367 FALQILVDEETEKAK

-411 RSISREERGRNNIFM
+411 RSISREERRENNIFM

-441 PELFMQKYDSYS
+441 PELFMKKYDSYS
-453 LEESRA
+453 LEESTT
-459 QRIDLHRNFRSR
+459 QRIDLHKNFRSR

-486 ERSLGNVAYD
+486 ARSLGNVEYD
-496 AKAALYP
+496 AEAALYP
-503 GASYPTIGKKETAE
+503 GASYPVSA
-517 EKMEQNS
+517 
-524 SDFTPEILLADSND
+524 DFIPEILLADSND
-538 ELLEDTELSDRKTLE
+538 ELLEDTELTDKKTLE

-568 PVTDKATG
+568 PVTDKAAG
-576 TLRAAHYSDI
+576 TLRAARYSDI

-630 MLRIL
+630 MLRLL

-646 VLRSPIAGL
+646 VLRSPMAGL

-675 VLELAEGLLEEDAQG
+675 VLELAEGLYEEDGQKEISNSEEDQKQG
-690 SDTVDSGTEAELL
+690 R
-703 NNGTEA
+703 NA
-709 DHPTGKREHGE
+709 DGKKEDD
-720 KQNPELEQNPIEIIA
+720 IETTA
-735 HQKLLEFYK
+735 HRKLLKFYK
-744 KYKQL
+744 KYRQL

-759 ELIGIILRE
+759 ELIEIILRE

-814 ELQKYDVDFGEADTV
+814 ELQKYDVDFGEADMV

-862 KQDTRSRLVL
+862 KQDTRSKMVL

-898 IAKQIDLENLGEEL
+898 IAKQIELENLGEEL

-935 AEKLEDY
+935 PEKLEFF
-942 RKRAELSGTMEKALP
+942 RQQAALYAHSSDTTAIP
-957 YLTREGAAGYLDWV
+957 YLTRESAAGYLDWI

-977 YGEKYPIRIVEAAE
+977 YGDKYPVRIVEAAE
-991 LVLNE
+991 LVLDE
-996 VKNQIEQENGLK
+996 VEN
-1008 ERRKAIDEA
+1008 
-1017 ETALVEQLEDRFQQ
+1017 QLEKNENLTERIGEIEAADTQLVGQLKQRFSQR
-1031 HYPYQTDI
+1031 YPYQTDI

-1054 MREKF
+1054 MRERF
-1059 EAEQEDTISAF
+1059 EAEQEETVPAF

-1076 PTIPLFIQREEAEKG
+1076 PTIPLFIQRQGSVEQEAQNKAQDAGQEAESKA
-1091 SELSEV
+1091 E
-1097 QDTGK
+1097 
-1102 KSENIAAQ
+1102 Q
-1110 KKDPE
+1110 KIE
-1115 TASRGALRGTA
+1115 SNTANRGALRGTA

-1131 ECYDFASEKSVHE
+1131 ECYDFTSEKSVQE
-1144 QMETMEKAEKITP
+1144 QMDAMEKEEKITA

-1172 SSETGKRMALA
+1172 SSETGRRMALA
-1183 QQAGMLYREKP
+1183 QCGGALYREKP
-1194 FVMGFTEEEL
+1194 FVMGFTEEEM
-1204 ESYGFGA
+1204 ERYGFGA
-1211 EDAGKTACCQD
+1211 GAQ
-1222 SVGMDG
+1222 MI
-1228 KENKENHQEKHEEKH
+1228 ENEAQTENAQQEIMSENVSQENHMHEE
-1243 EEKHQTQD
+1243 D

-1257 IIDVFWIEKD
+1257 IIDVFWIEDD
-1267 GIVLLDYKTDRV
+1267 GITVLDYKTDRV
-1279 QRAKE
+1279 DTVQE
-1284 LVDRYETQL
+1284 LIDRYATQL

-1303 FSARKL
+1303 FATRKL

-1319 SLEQLIT
+1319 RLEKLISIE
-1326 L
+1326 

>member
-1 MKVSWTPEQQKV
+1 MGVSWTTEQQQV

-34 LVERIVKMITD
+34 LVERIVKIITD
-45 KDHPVDIDHLLIVT
+45 KNHPVDIDHLLIVT

-82 QPGDEHLLRQL
+82 QPGNEHLLRQL

-132 LKLLREDVLN
+132 LKLLREDVLGR
-142 KVLEQNYEE
+142 VLEQNYEE
-151 PSETF
+151 PSEAF

-192 LDSFEGAYRIEGR
+192 LDSFVGAYRIETR
-205 EELDHAGWLTPL
+205 EELDRAEWLAPL
-217 TENIRFVLNDCRQLL
+217 TENICFVLKDCEQLL
-232 KQALDLTLQD
+232 KQALTITQQD
-242 DGPDMYEKAIRS
+242 DGPDMYEKAVQS

-260 SLSKLTSFCELS
+260 GLSRLTSFCELS
-272 EALPNLKYDRLASSR
+272 GALSDIKYDRLASSR
-287 GFDGDVEKLELVKSL
+287 GFEGNPDKLELVKSL

-314 RQYFFCSPE
+314 KQYFFCSPE

-329 TRTEP
+329 ERTEP
-334 MLEEVLRLT
+334 MLEEVVRLT
-343 RQFAEEFAAAK
+343 KQFADEFAAAK
-354 RGKNLVDFHDVEH
+354 RRKNLVDFHDVEH
-367 FALQILVDEETEQAK
+367 FALQILVDEETEKAK

-411 RSISREERGRNNIFM
+411 RSISREERGENNIFM

-441 PELFMQKYDSYS
+441 PELFMKKYDSYS
-453 LEESRA
+453 LEESTT
-459 QRIDLHRNFRSR
+459 QRIDLHKNFRSR

-486 ERSLGNVAYD
+486 ARSLGNVEYD
-496 AKAALYP
+496 AEAALYP
-503 GASYPTIGKKETAE
+503 GASYPVSA
-517 EKMEQNS
+517 
-524 SDFTPEILLADSND
+524 DFIPEILLADSND
-538 ELLEDTELSDRKTLE
+538 ELLEDTELTDKKTLE

-568 PVTDKATG
+568 QVTDKAAG

-599 LVEVLNENG
+599 LVEVLNGNG

-630 MLRIL
+630 MLRLL

-646 VLRSPIAGL
+646 VLRSPMAGL

-675 VLELAEGLLEEDAQG
+675 VLELAEGLYEEDGQKEI
-690 SDTVDSGTEAELL
+690 SDS
-703 NNGTEA
+703 EA
-709 DHPTGKREHGE
+709 DRKQGRNADE
-720 KQNPELEQNPIEIIA
+720 KTENHIEITA
-735 HQKLLEFYK
+735 HRKLLKFYK
-744 KYKQL
+744 KYRQL

-759 ELIGIILRE
+759 ELIEIILRE
-768 TGYGHYVAAMPAGS
+768 TGYGHYVAAMPAGN

-814 ELQKYDVDFGEADTV
+814 ELQKYDVDFGEADMV

-862 KQDTRSRLVL
+862 KQDTRSKMVL

-935 AEKLEDY
+935 AEKLEFY
-942 RKRAELSGTMEKALP
+942 RQQANLSKAADRPLS
-957 YLTREGAAGYLDWV
+957 YLTREGASGYLDWI

-977 YGEKYPIRIVEAAE
+977 YGDKYPVRIVEAAE
-991 LVLNE
+991 LVLDE
-996 VKNQIEQENGLK
+996 VEN
-1008 ERRKAIDEA
+1008 
-1017 ETALVEQLEDRFQQ
+1017 QLEQNENLTERIEEIEAADTQLVGQLKQRFLQR
-1031 HYPYQTDI
+1031 YPYQVDV

-1054 MREKF
+1054 MRERF
-1059 EAEQEDTISAF
+1059 EAEQEETVPAF
-1070 LEEPVT
+1070 LEEPAT
-1076 PTIPLFIQREEAEKG
+1076 PTIPLFIQRQG
-1091 SELSEV
+1091 SVE
-1097 QDTGK
+1097 Q
-1102 KSENIAAQ
+1102 
-1110 KKDPE
+1110 E
-1115 TASRGALRGTA
+1115 TPNRGALRGTA

-1144 QMETMEKAEKITP
+1144 QMEAMEKEEKITA
-1157 DMRALVKEQIVADFV
+1157 DMRALVREQTVADFV

-1183 QQAGMLYREKP
+1183 QRGGALYREKP

-1204 ESYGFGA
+1204 ENYGFGA
-1211 EDAGKTACCQD
+1211 DSNTDSCENIYKKTD
-1222 SVGMDG
+1222 SD
-1228 KENKENHQEKHEEKH
+1228 QEKEEQKRIRHEE
-1243 EEKHQTQD
+1243 D

-1279 QRAKE
+1279 QQAKE
-1284 LVDRYETQL
+1284 LIDRYETQL

-1303 FSARKL
+1303 FGARKL

-1319 SLEQLIT
+1319 FLEQLIT

>member
-1 MKVSWTPEQQKV
+1 MGVSWTTEQQQV

-34 LVERIVKMITD
+34 LVERIVKIITD
-45 KDHPVDIDHLLIVT
+45 KNHPVDIDHLLIVT

-82 QPGDEHLLRQL
+82 QPGNEHLLRQL

-132 LKLLREDVLN
+132 LKLLREDVLGR
-142 KVLEQNYEE
+142 VLEQNYEE
-151 PSETF
+151 PSEAF

-192 LDSFEGAYRIEGR
+192 LDSFVGIYRIENR
-205 EELDHAGWLTPL
+205 EELDRAEWLAPL
-217 TENIRFVLNDCRQLL
+217 TENICFVLKDCEQLL
-232 KQALDLTLQD
+232 KQALAITQQD
-242 DGPDMYEKAIRS
+242 DGPDMYEKAVQS

-260 SLSKLTSFCELS
+260 SLSKLTSFCELYG
-272 EALPNLKYDRLASSR
+272 ALSDIKYDRLASSR
-287 GFDGDVEKLELVKSL
+287 GFEGDPDKLELVKSL
-302 REQAKDVVKKLC
+302 REQAKDVVKKIC
-314 RQYFFCSPE
+314 KQYFFCSPE

-329 TRTEP
+329 ERTEP
-334 MLEEVLRLT
+334 MLEEVVRLT
-343 RQFAEEFAAAK
+343 KQFADEFAAAK
-354 RGKNLVDFHDVEH
+354 RRKNLVDFHDVEH
-367 FALQILVDEETEQAK
+367 FALQILVDEETEKAK

-411 RSISREERGRNNIFM
+411 RSISREERGENNIFM

-441 PELFMQKYDSYS
+441 PELFMKKYDSYS
-453 LEESRA
+453 LEESTT
-459 QRIDLHRNFRSR
+459 QRIDLHKNFRSR

-486 ERSLGNVAYD
+486 VRSLGNVEYD
-496 AKAALYP
+496 AEAALYP
-503 GASYPTIGKKETAE
+503 GASYPVSA
-517 EKMEQNS
+517 
-524 SDFTPEILLADSND
+524 DFTPEILLADSND
-538 ELLEDTELSDRKTLE
+538 ELLEDTELSDKKTLE
-553 AKIVAEEIKHLMKTQ
+553 AKIVAEEIRHLMKTQ

-576 TLRAAHYSDI
+576 ELRAARYSDI

-599 LVEVLNENG
+599 LVEVLNGNG

-630 MLRIL
+630 MLRLL

-646 VLRSPIAGL
+646 VLRSPMAGL

-675 VLELAEGLLEEDAQG
+675 VLELAEGLYEEDGQKEI
-690 SDTVDSGTEAELL
+690 SDS
-703 NNGTEA
+703 EA
-709 DHPTGKREHGE
+709 DSEADQKQGRNADGKKEDD
-720 KQNPELEQNPIEIIA
+720 IETTA
-735 HQKLLEFYK
+735 HRKLLKFYK
-744 KYKQL
+744 KYRQL

-759 ELIGIILRE
+759 ELIEIILRE

-814 ELQKYDVDFGEADTV
+814 ELQKYDVDFGEADMV

-862 KQDTRSRLVL
+862 KQDTRSKMVL

-898 IAKQIDLENLGEEL
+898 IAKQIELENLGEEL

-935 AEKLEDY
+935 PEKLEFF
-942 RKRAELSGTMEKALP
+942 RQQANLSKAADRPLS
-957 YLTREGAAGYLDWV
+957 YLTREGASGYLDWI

-977 YGEKYPIRIVEAAE
+977 YGDKYPVRIVEAAE
-991 LVLNE
+991 LVLDE
-996 VKNQIEQENGLK
+996 VEN
-1008 ERRKAIDEA
+1008 
-1017 ETALVEQLEDRFQQ
+1017 QLEQNEDLTERIEEIEAADTQLVGQLKQRFSQR
-1031 HYPYQTDI
+1031 YPYQVDV

-1054 MREKF
+1054 MRERF
-1059 EAEQEDTISAF
+1059 EAEQEETVPAF

-1076 PTIPLFIQREEAEKG
+1076 PTIPLFIQREESVE
-1091 SELSEV
+1091 
-1097 QDTGK
+1097 Q
-1102 KSENIAAQ
+1102 
-1110 KKDPE
+1110 E
-1115 TASRGALRGTA
+1115 TANRGALRGTA

-1131 ECYDFASEKSVHE
+1131 ECYDFASEKSVQE
-1144 QMETMEKAEKITP
+1144 QMEAMEKEEKITA

-1172 SSETGKRMALA
+1172 SSETGRRMALA
-1183 QQAGMLYREKP
+1183 QCGGALYREKP

-1204 ESYGFGA
+1204 ENYGFG
-1211 EDAGKTACCQD
+1211 
-1222 SVGMDG
+1222 VGAQMI
-1228 KENKENHQEKHEEKH
+1228 ENEVQTENAQQEIVLENVSRENHMHEE
-1243 EEKHQTQD
+1243 D

-1257 IIDVFWIEKD
+1257 IIDVFWIEDD
-1267 GIVLLDYKTDRV
+1267 GITVLDYKTDRV
-1279 QRAKE
+1279 DTAQE
-1284 LVDRYETQL
+1284 LIDRYATQL

-1303 FSARKL
+1303 FAARKM

-1319 SLEQLIT
+1319 RLEKLISIE
-1326 L
+1326 

>member
-1 MKVSWTPEQQKV
+1 MGVSWTTEQQQV

-34 LVERIVKMITD
+34 LVERIVKIITD
-45 KDHPVDIDHLLIVT
+45 KNHPVDIDHLLIVT

-82 QPGDEHLLRQL
+82 QPGNEHLLRQL

-132 LKLLREDVLN
+132 LKLLREDVLGR
-142 KVLEQNYEE
+142 VLEQNYEE
-151 PSETF
+151 PSEAF

-167 TDAALNEMI
+167 TDVALNEMI

-192 LDSFEGAYRIEGR
+192 LDSFVGAYRIETR
-205 EELDHAGWLTPL
+205 EELDRAEWLAPL
-217 TENIRFVLNDCRQLL
+217 TENICFVLKDCEQLL
-232 KQALDLTLQD
+232 KQALAITQQD
-242 DGPDMYEKAIRS
+242 DGPDMYEKAVQS
-254 DLEKYE
+254 DLEKYDG
-260 SLSKLTSFCELS
+260 LSRLTSFCELS
-272 EALPNLKYDRLASSR
+272 GALSDIKYDRLASSR
-287 GFDGDVEKLELVKSL
+287 GFEGDPDKLELVKSL

-314 RQYFFCSPE
+314 KQYFFCSPE

-329 TRTEP
+329 ERTEP
-334 MLEEVLRLT
+334 MLEEVVRLT
-343 RQFAEEFAAAK
+343 KQFADEFAAAK
-354 RGKNLVDFHDVEH
+354 RRKNLVDFHDVEH
-367 FALQILVDEETEQAK
+367 FALQILVDEETEKAK

-396 IDEYQDSNEVQETLL
+396 IDEYQDSNHVQETLL
-411 RSISREERGRNNIFM
+411 RSISREERGENNIFM

-441 PELFMQKYDSYS
+441 PELFMKKYDSYS
-453 LEESRA
+453 LEESTT
-459 QRIDLHRNFRSR
+459 QRIDLHKNFRSR

-486 ERSLGNVAYD
+486 ARSLGNVEYD
-496 AKAALYP
+496 AEAALYP
-503 GASYPTIGKKETAE
+503 GASYPAIEMKKTAGKEETAE
-517 EKMEQNS
+517 EQTKQS
-524 SDFTPEILLADSND
+524 IADFTPEILLADSND
-538 ELLEDTELSDRKTLE
+538 ELLEDTEFSDKKTLE
-553 AKIVAEEIKHLMKTQ
+553 AKIVAEEIRHLMKTQ

-576 TLRAAHYSDI
+576 ELRAARYSDI

-599 LVEVLNENG
+599 LVEVLNGNG

-630 MLRIL
+630 MLRLL

-646 VLRSPIAGL
+646 VLRSPMAGL

-675 VLELAEGLLEEDAQG
+675 VLELAEGLYEEDGQKEI
-690 SDTVDSGTEAELL
+690 SDS
-703 NNGTEA
+703 EA
-709 DHPTGKREHGE
+709 DSEADQKQGRNADE
-720 KQNPELEQNPIEIIA
+720 KTENHIEITA
-735 HQKLLEFYK
+735 HRKLLKFYK

-759 ELIGIILRE
+759 ELIEIILRE
-768 TGYGHYVAAMPAGS
+768 TGYGHYVAAMPAGN

-814 ELQKYDVDFGEADTV
+814 ELQKYDVDFGEADMV

-862 KQDTRSRLVL
+862 KQDTRSKMVL

-935 AEKLEDY
+935 PEKLEFF
-942 RKRAELSGTMEKALP
+942 RQQANLSKAADRPLS
-957 YLTREGAAGYLDWV
+957 YLTREGASGYLDWI

-977 YGEKYPIRIVEAAE
+977 YGDKYPVRIVEAAE
-991 LVLNE
+991 LVLDE
-996 VKNQIEQENGLK
+996 VEN
-1008 ERRKAIDEA
+1008 
-1017 ETALVEQLEDRFQQ
+1017 QLEQNEDLTERIEEIEAADTQLVGQLKQRFSQR
-1031 HYPYQTDI
+1031 YPYQTDI

-1059 EAEQEDTISAF
+1059 EAEQEETIPAF

-1076 PTIPLFIQREEAEKG
+1076 PTIPLFIQREESVE
-1091 SELSEV
+1091 
-1097 QDTGK
+1097 Q
-1102 KSENIAAQ
+1102 
-1110 KKDPE
+1110 E
-1115 TASRGALRGTA
+1115 TANRGALRGTA

-1144 QMETMEKAEKITP
+1144 QMEAMEKEEKITA
-1157 DMRALVKEQIVADFV
+1157 DMRALVREQTVADFV

-1183 QQAGMLYREKP
+1183 QRGGALYREKP

-1204 ESYGFGA
+1204 ERYGFGA
-1211 EDAGKTACCQD
+1211 GAQ
-1222 SVGMDG
+1222 MI
-1228 KENKENHQEKHEEKH
+1228 ENEAQTENAQQEIMSENVSQENHMHEE
-1243 EEKHQTQD
+1243 D

-1257 IIDVFWIEKD
+1257 IIDVFWIEDD
-1267 GIVLLDYKTDRV
+1267 GITVLDYKTDRV
-1279 QRAKE
+1279 DTAQE
-1284 LVDRYETQL
+1284 LIDRYATQL

-1303 FSARKL
+1303 FATRKL

-1319 SLEQLIT
+1319 RLEKLISIE
-1326 L
+1326 

>member
-1 MKVSWTPEQQKV
+1 MGVSWTTEQQQV

-34 LVERIVKMITD
+34 LVERIVKIITD
-45 KDHPVDIDHLLIVT
+45 KNHPVDIDHLLIVT

-82 QPGDEHLLRQL
+82 QPGNEHLLRQL

-107 CLYVVRNHFHEIDL
+107 CLYVVRNHFHEINL

-132 LKLLREDVLN
+132 LKLLREDVLGR
-142 KVLEQNYEE
+142 VLEQNYEE
-151 PSETF
+151 PSEAF

-192 LDSFEGAYRIEGR
+192 LDSFVGIYRIENR
-205 EELDHAGWLTPL
+205 EELDRAEWLAPL
-217 TENIRFVLNDCRQLL
+217 TQNIRFVLKDCEQLL
-232 KQALDLTLQD
+232 KQALAITQQD
-242 DGPDMYEKAIRS
+242 DGPDMYEKAVQS

-260 SLSKLTSFCELS
+260 GLSRLTSFCELS
-272 EALPNLKYDRLASSR
+272 GALSDIKYDRLASSR
-287 GFDGDVEKLELVKSL
+287 GFEGDPDKLELVKSL

-314 RQYFFCSPE
+314 KQYFFCSPE

-329 TRTEP
+329 ERTEP
-334 MLEEVLRLT
+334 MLEEVVRLT
-343 RQFAEEFAAAK
+343 KQFADEFAAAK
-354 RGKNLVDFHDVEH
+354 RRKNLVDFHDVEH
-367 FALQILVDEETEQAK
+367 FALQILVDEETEKAK

-411 RSISREERGRNNIFM
+411 RSISREERGENNIFM

-441 PELFMQKYDSYS
+441 PELFMKKYDSYS
-453 LEESRA
+453 LEESTT
-459 QRIDLHRNFRSR
+459 QRIDLHKNFRSR

-486 ERSLGNVAYD
+486 ARSLGNVEYD
-496 AKAALYP
+496 AEAALYP
-503 GASYPTIGKKETAE
+503 GASYPVSA
-517 EKMEQNS
+517 
-524 SDFTPEILLADSND
+524 DFIPEILLADSND
-538 ELLEDTELSDRKTLE
+538 ELLEDTELTDKKTLE

-568 PVTDKATG
+568 PVTDKAAG

-630 MLRIL
+630 MLRLL

-646 VLRSPIAGL
+646 VLRSPMAGL

-675 VLELAEGLLEEDAQG
+675 VLELAEGLYEEGGQIEISNSEEDQKQG
-690 SDTVDSGTEAELL
+690 RNADEKTE
-703 NNGTEA
+703 N
-709 DHPTGKREHGE
+709 H
-720 KQNPELEQNPIEIIA
+720 IEITA
-735 HQKLLEFYK
+735 HWKLLKFYK

-759 ELIGIILRE
+759 ELIEIILRE
-768 TGYGHYVAAMPAGS
+768 TGYGHYVAAMPAGN

-814 ELQKYDVDFGEADTV
+814 ELQKYDVDFGEADMV

-862 KQDTRSRLVL
+862 KQDTRSKMVL

-898 IAKQIDLENLGEEL
+898 IAKQIELENLGEEL

-935 AEKLEDY
+935 AEKLEFY
-942 RKRAELSGTMEKALP
+942 RQQANLSKAADRPLS
-957 YLTREGAAGYLDWV
+957 YLTREGASGYLDWI

-977 YGEKYPIRIVEAAE
+977 YGDKYPVRIVEAAE
-991 LVLNE
+991 LVLDE
-996 VKNQIEQENGLK
+996 VEN
-1008 ERRKAIDEA
+1008 
-1017 ETALVEQLEDRFQQ
+1017 QLEQNENLTERIGEIKAADPQLVGQLKQRFSQR
-1031 HYPYQTDI
+1031 YPYQTDI

-1059 EAEQEDTISAF
+1059 EAEQEETIPAF

-1076 PTIPLFIQREEAEKG
+1076 PTIPLFIQREESVE
-1091 SELSEV
+1091 
-1097 QDTGK
+1097 Q
-1102 KSENIAAQ
+1102 
-1110 KKDPE
+1110 E
-1115 TASRGALRGTA
+1115 TANRGALRGTA

-1131 ECYDFASEKSVHE
+1131 ECYDFASEKSVQE
-1144 QMETMEKAEKITP
+1144 QMEAMEKEEKITA

-1172 SSETGKRMALA
+1172 SSETGRRMALA
-1183 QQAGMLYREKP
+1183 QCGGALYREKP

-1204 ESYGFGA
+1204 ENYGFGVGSNTDSC
-1211 EDAGKTACCQD
+1211 ENIYEKTD
-1222 SVGMDG
+1222 SD
-1228 KENKENHQEKHEEKH
+1228 QEKEEQKKVRHEE
-1243 EEKHQTQD
+1243 D

-1279 QRAKE
+1279 QQAKE
-1284 LVDRYETQL
+1284 LIDRYATQL

-1303 FSARKL
+1303 FAARKL

-1319 SLEQLIT
+1319 FLEQLIT

>member
-1 MKVSWTPEQQKV
+1 MGVSWTTEQQQV

-34 LVERIVKMITD
+34 LVERIVKIITD
-45 KDHPVDIDHLLIVT
+45 KNHPVDIDHLLIVT

-132 LKLLREDVLN
+132 LKLLREDVLG

-151 PSETF
+151 PSEAF

-192 LDSFEGAYRIEGR
+192 LDSFVGIYRIENR
-205 EELDHAGWLTPL
+205 EELDRAEWLAPL
-217 TENIRFVLNDCRQLL
+217 TQNIRFVLKDCEQLL
-232 KQALDLTLQD
+232 KQALAVTQQD
-242 DGPDMYEKAIRS
+242 DGPDMYEKAVRS

-272 EALPNLKYDRLASSR
+272 VALSDIKYDRLASSR
-287 GFDGDVEKLELVKSL
+287 GFEGDPDKLELVKSL

-314 RQYFFCSPE
+314 KQYFFCSPE

-329 TRTEP
+329 ERTEP
-334 MLEEVLRLT
+334 MLEEVVRLT
-343 RQFAEEFAAAK
+343 KQFADEFAAAK
-354 RGKNLVDFHDVEH
+354 RRKNLVDFHDVEH
-367 FALQILVDEETEQAK
+367 FALQILVDEETEKVK

-411 RSISREERGRNNIFM
+411 RSISREERGENNIFM

-441 PELFMQKYDSYS
+441 PELFMKKYDSYS
-453 LEESRA
+453 LEESTT
-459 QRIDLHRNFRSR
+459 QRIDLHKNFRSR

-486 ERSLGNVAYD
+486 ARSLGNVEYD
-496 AKAALYP
+496 AEAALYP
-503 GASYPTIGKKETAE
+503 GASYPAIEMKKTAGKEETAE
-517 EKMEQNS
+517 EQTKQS
-524 SDFTPEILLADSND
+524 IADFTPEILLADSND
-538 ELLEDTELSDRKTLE
+538 ELLEDTEFSDKKTLE
-553 AKIVAEEIKHLMKTQ
+553 AKIVAEEIRHLMKTQ

-576 TLRAAHYSDI
+576 ELRAARYSDI

-599 LVEVLNENG
+599 LVEVLNGNG

-630 MLRIL
+630 MLRLL

-646 VLRSPIAGL
+646 VLRSPMAGL

-675 VLELAEGLLEEDAQG
+675 VLELAEGLYEEDGQKEI
-690 SDTVDSGTEAELL
+690 SDS
-703 NNGTEA
+703 EA
-709 DHPTGKREHGE
+709 DSEADQKQGRNADGKKEDD
-720 KQNPELEQNPIEIIA
+720 IETTA
-735 HQKLLEFYK
+735 HRKLLKFYK
-744 KYKQL
+744 KYRQL

-759 ELIGIILRE
+759 ELIEIILRE

-804 GLFHFVRYID
+804 GLLHFVRYID
-814 ELQKYDVDFGEADTV
+814 ELQKYDVDFGEADMV

-862 KQDTRSRLVL
+862 KQDTRSKMVL

-898 IAKQIDLENLGEEL
+898 IAKQIELENLGEEL

-935 AEKLEDY
+935 AEKLEFY
-942 RKRAELSGTMEKALP
+942 RQQANLSKAADRPLS
-957 YLTREGAAGYLDWV
+957 YLTREGASGYLDWI

-977 YGEKYPIRIVEAAE
+977 YGDKYPVRIVEAAE
-991 LVLNE
+991 LVLDE
-996 VKNQIEQENGLK
+996 VEN
-1008 ERRKAIDEA
+1008 
-1017 ETALVEQLEDRFQQ
+1017 QLEQNEDLTERIEEIEAADTQLVGQLKQRFSQR
-1031 HYPYQTDI
+1031 YPYQVDV

-1054 MREKF
+1054 MRERF
-1059 EAEQEDTISAF
+1059 EAEQEETVPAF

-1076 PTIPLFIQREEAEKG
+1076 PTIPLFIQREESVE
-1091 SELSEV
+1091 
-1097 QDTGK
+1097 Q
-1102 KSENIAAQ
+1102 
-1110 KKDPE
+1110 E
-1115 TASRGALRGTA
+1115 TANRGALRGTA

-1131 ECYDFASEKSVHE
+1131 ECYDFASEKSVQE
-1144 QMETMEKAEKITP
+1144 QMEAMEKEEKITA
-1157 DMRALVKEQIVADFV
+1157 DMRALVKEQTVADFV

-1183 QQAGMLYREKP
+1183 QRGGALYREKP

-1204 ESYGFGA
+1204 ENYGFGA
-1211 EDAGKTACCQD
+1211 GAQ
-1222 SVGMDG
+1222 MI
-1228 KENKENHQEKHEEKH
+1228 ENEAQTENAQQEIMSENVSQENHMHEE
-1243 EEKHQTQD
+1243 D

-1257 IIDVFWIEKD
+1257 IIDVFWIEDD
-1267 GIVLLDYKTDRV
+1267 GITVLDYKTDRV
-1279 QRAKE
+1279 DTAQE
-1284 LVDRYETQL
+1284 LIDRYATQL

-1303 FSARKL
+1303 FATRKL

-1319 SLEQLIT
+1319 RLEKLISIE
-1326 L
+1326 

>member
-1 MKVSWTPEQQKV
+1 MGVSWTTEQQQV

-34 LVERIVKMITD
+34 LVERIVKIITD
-45 KDHPVDIDHLLIVT
+45 KNHPVDIDHLLIVT

-82 QPGDEHLLRQL
+82 QPGNEHLLRQL

-132 LKLLREDVLN
+132 LKLLREDVLGR
-142 KVLEQNYEE
+142 VLEQNYEE
-151 PSETF
+151 PSEAF

-192 LDSFEGAYRIEGR
+192 LDSFVGIYRIENR
-205 EELDHAGWLTPL
+205 EELDRAEWLAPL
-217 TENIRFVLNDCRQLL
+217 TQNIRFVLKDCEQLL
-232 KQALDLTLQD
+232 KQALAITQQD
-242 DGPDMYEKAIRS
+242 DGPDMYEKAVQS

-260 SLSKLTSFCELS
+260 GLSRLTSFCELS
-272 EALPNLKYDRLASSR
+272 GALSDIKYDRLASSR
-287 GFDGDVEKLELVKSL
+287 GFEGDPDKLELVKSL

-329 TRTEP
+329 ERTEP
-334 MLEEVLRLT
+334 MLEEVVRLT
-343 RQFAEEFAAAK
+343 KQFADEFAAAK
-354 RGKNLVDFHDVEH
+354 RRKNLVDFHDVEH
-367 FALQILVDEETEQAK
+367 FALQILVDEETEKAK

-411 RSISREERGRNNIFM
+411 RSISREERGENNIFM

-441 PELFMQKYDSYS
+441 PELFMKKYDSYS
-453 LEESRA
+453 LEESTT
-459 QRIDLHRNFRSR
+459 QRIDLHKNFRSR

-486 ERSLGNVAYD
+486 ARSLGNVEYD
-496 AKAALYP
+496 AEAALYP
-503 GASYPTIGKKETAE
+503 GASYPVSA
-517 EKMEQNS
+517 
-524 SDFTPEILLADSND
+524 DFIPEILLADSND
-538 ELLEDTELSDRKTLE
+538 ELLEDTELTDKKTLE

-568 PVTDKATG
+568 PVTDKEAG
-576 TLRAAHYSDI
+576 TLRAARYSDI

-608 IPAHTV
+608 ISAHTV

-630 MLRIL
+630 MLRLL

-646 VLRSPIAGL
+646 VLRSPMAGL

-675 VLELAEGLLEEDAQG
+675 VLELAEGLYEEDGQKEI
-690 SDTVDSGTEAELL
+690 SDS
-703 NNGTEA
+703 EA
-709 DHPTGKREHGE
+709 DSEADQKQGRNADGKKEDD
-720 KQNPELEQNPIEIIA
+720 IETTA
-735 HQKLLEFYK
+735 HRKLLKFYK
-744 KYKQL
+744 KYRQL

-759 ELIGIILRE
+759 ELIEIILRE
-768 TGYGHYVAAMPAGS
+768 TGYGHYVAAMPAGN

-814 ELQKYDVDFGEADTV
+814 ELQKYDVDFGEADMV

-862 KQDTRSRLVL
+862 KQDTRSKMVL

-935 AEKLEDY
+935 PEKLEFF
-942 RKRAELSGTMEKALP
+942 RQQANLSKAADRPLS
-957 YLTREGAAGYLDWV
+957 YLTREGASGYLDWI

-977 YGEKYPIRIVEAAE
+977 YGDKYPVRIVEAAE
-991 LVLNE
+991 LVLDE
-996 VKNQIEQENGLK
+996 VEN
-1008 ERRKAIDEA
+1008 
-1017 ETALVEQLEDRFQQ
+1017 QLEQNEDLTERIGEIKAADPQLVGQLKQRFSQR
-1031 HYPYQTDI
+1031 YPYQVDV

-1059 EAEQEDTISAF
+1059 EAEQEETIPAF

-1076 PTIPLFIQREEAEKG
+1076 PTIPLFIQREESVE
-1091 SELSEV
+1091 
-1097 QDTGK
+1097 Q
-1102 KSENIAAQ
+1102 
-1110 KKDPE
+1110 E
-1115 TASRGALRGTA
+1115 TANRGALRGTA

-1144 QMETMEKAEKITP
+1144 QMEAMEKEEKIIA

-1183 QQAGMLYREKP
+1183 QRGGALYREKP

-1204 ESYGFGA
+1204 ENYGFGA
-1211 EDAGKTACCQD
+1211 DSNTDSCENIYEKTD
-1222 SVGMDG
+1222 SD
-1228 KENKENHQEKHEEKH
+1228 QEKEEQKRIRHEE
-1243 EEKHQTQD
+1243 D

-1279 QRAKE
+1279 QQAKE
-1284 LVDRYETQL
+1284 LIDRYETQL

-1298 ALERV
+1298 VLERV
-1303 FSARKL
+1303 FGARKL

>member
-1 MKVSWTPEQQKV
+1 MGVSWTTEQQQV

-34 LVERIVKMITD
+34 LVERIVKIITD
-45 KDHPVDIDHLLIVT
+45 KNHPVDIDHLLIVT

-82 QPGDEHLLRQL
+82 QPGNEHLLRQL

-132 LKLLREDVLN
+132 LKLLREDVLGR
-142 KVLEQNYEE
+142 VLEQNYEE
-151 PSETF
+151 PSEAF

-192 LDSFEGAYRIEGR
+192 LDSFVGAYRIETR
-205 EELDHAGWLTPL
+205 EELDRAEWLAPL
-217 TENIRFVLNDCRQLL
+217 TENICFVLKDCEQLL
-232 KQALDLTLQD
+232 KQALAITQQD
-242 DGPDMYEKAIRS
+242 DGPDMYEKAVQS

-260 SLSKLTSFCELS
+260 GLSRLTSFCELS
-272 EALPNLKYDRLASSR
+272 GALSDIKYDRLASSR
-287 GFDGDVEKLELVKSL
+287 GFEGDPDKLELVKSL

-329 TRTEP
+329 ERTEP
-334 MLEEVLRLT
+334 MLEEVVRLT
-343 RQFAEEFAAAK
+343 KQFADEFAAAK
-354 RGKNLVDFHDVEH
+354 RRKNLVDFHDVEH
-367 FALQILVDEETEQAK
+367 FALQILVDEETEKAK

-411 RSISREERGRNNIFM
+411 RSISREERGENNIFM

-441 PELFMQKYDSYS
+441 PELFMKKYDSYS
-453 LEESRA
+453 LEESTT
-459 QRIDLHRNFRSR
+459 QRIDLHKNFRSR

-486 ERSLGNVAYD
+486 ARSLGNVEYD
-496 AKAALYP
+496 AEAALYP
-503 GASYPTIGKKETAE
+503 GASYPAIEMKKTAGKEETAE
-517 EKMEQNS
+517 EQTKQS
-524 SDFTPEILLADSND
+524 IADFTPEILLADSND
-538 ELLEDTELSDRKTLE
+538 ELLEDTEFSDKKTLE
-553 AKIVAEEIKHLMKTQ
+553 AKIVAEEIRHLMKTQ

-576 TLRAAHYSDI
+576 ELRAARYSDI

-599 LVEVLNENG
+599 LVEVLNGNG

-630 MLRIL
+630 MLRLL

-646 VLRSPIAGL
+646 VLRSPMAGL

-675 VLELAEGLLEEDAQG
+675 VLELAEGLYEEDGQKEI
-690 SDTVDSGTEAELL
+690 SDS
-703 NNGTEA
+703 EA
-709 DHPTGKREHGE
+709 DSEADQKQGRNADGKKEDD
-720 KQNPELEQNPIEIIA
+720 IETTA
-735 HQKLLEFYK
+735 HRKLLKFYK
-744 KYKQL
+744 KYRQL

-759 ELIGIILRE
+759 ELIEIILRE

-814 ELQKYDVDFGEADTV
+814 ELQKYDVDFGEADMV

-862 KQDTRSRLVL
+862 KQDTRSKMVL

-898 IAKQIDLENLGEEL
+898 IAKQIELENLGEEL

-935 AEKLEDY
+935 AEKLEFY
-942 RKRAELSGTMEKALP
+942 RQQANLSKAADRPLS
-957 YLTREGAAGYLDWV
+957 YLTREGASGYLDWI

-977 YGEKYPIRIVEAAE
+977 YGDKYPVRIVEAAE
-991 LVLNE
+991 LVLDE
-996 VKNQIEQENGLK
+996 VEN
-1008 ERRKAIDEA
+1008 
-1017 ETALVEQLEDRFQQ
+1017 QLEQNEDLTERIEEIEAADTQLVGQLKQRFSQR
-1031 HYPYQTDI
+1031 YPYQVDV

-1054 MREKF
+1054 MRERF
-1059 EAEQEDTISAF
+1059 EAEQEETVPAF

-1076 PTIPLFIQREEAEKG
+1076 PTIPLFIQREESVE
-1091 SELSEV
+1091 
-1097 QDTGK
+1097 Q
-1102 KSENIAAQ
+1102 
-1110 KKDPE
+1110 E
-1115 TASRGALRGTA
+1115 TANRGALRGTA

-1131 ECYDFASEKSVHE
+1131 ECYDFASEKSVQE
-1144 QMETMEKAEKITP
+1144 QMEAMEKEEKITA
-1157 DMRALVKEQIVADFV
+1157 DMRALVKEQTVADFV

-1183 QQAGMLYREKP
+1183 QRGGALYREKP

-1204 ESYGFGA
+1204 ENYGFGA
-1211 EDAGKTACCQD
+1211 GAQ
-1222 SVGMDG
+1222 MI
-1228 KENKENHQEKHEEKH
+1228 ENEAQTENAQQEIMSENVSQENHMHEE
-1243 EEKHQTQD
+1243 D

-1257 IIDVFWIEKD
+1257 IIDVFWIEDD
-1267 GIVLLDYKTDRV
+1267 GITVLDYKTDRV
-1279 QRAKE
+1279 DTAQE
-1284 LVDRYETQL
+1284 LIDRYATQL

-1303 FSARKL
+1303 FATRKL

-1319 SLEQLIT
+1319 RLEKLISIE
-1326 L
+1326 

>member
-1 MKVSWTPEQQKV
+1 MGVSWTTEQQQV

-34 LVERIVKMITD
+34 LVERIVKIITD
-45 KDHPVDIDHLLIVT
+45 KNHPVDIDHLLIVT

-132 LKLLREDVLN
+132 LKLLREDVLGR
-142 KVLEQNYEE
+142 VLEQNYEE
-151 PSETF
+151 PSEAF

-192 LDSFEGAYRIEGR
+192 LDSFVGIYRIENR
-205 EELDHAGWLTPL
+205 EELDRAEWLAPL
-217 TENIRFVLNDCRQLL
+217 TQNIRFVLKDCEQLL
-232 KQALDLTLQD
+232 KQALAVTQQD
-242 DGPDMYEKAIRS
+242 DGPYMYEKAVRS

-260 SLSKLTSFCELS
+260 SLSKLTSFSELS
-272 EALPNLKYDRLASSR
+272 GALSDIKYDRLASSR
-287 GFDGDVEKLELVKSL
+287 GFEGDPDKLELVKSL

-329 TRTEP
+329 ERTEP
-334 MLEEVLRLT
+334 MLEEVVRLT
-343 RQFAEEFAAAK
+343 KQFAEEFAAAK
-354 RGKNLVDFHDVEH
+354 RRKNLVDFHDVEH
-367 FALQILVDEETEQAK
+367 FALQILVDEETEKAK

-411 RSISREERGRNNIFM
+411 RSISREERGENNIFM

-441 PELFMQKYDSYS
+441 PELFMKKYDSYS
-453 LEESRA
+453 LEESTT
-459 QRIDLHRNFRSR
+459 QRIDLHKNFRSR
-471 EEVLTCT
+471 AEVLACT

-486 ERSLGNVAYD
+486 ARSLGNVEYD
-496 AKAALYP
+496 AEAALYP
-503 GASYPTIGKKETAE
+503 GASYPVSA
-517 EKMEQNS
+517 
-524 SDFTPEILLADSND
+524 DFTPEILLADSND
-538 ELLEDTELSDRKTLE
+538 ELLEDTELTDKKTLE

-568 PVTDKATG
+568 PVTDKAAG

-630 MLRIL
+630 MLRLL

-646 VLRSPIAGL
+646 VLRSPMAGL

-675 VLELAEGLLEEDAQG
+675 VLELAEGLYEEGGQIEISNSEEDQKQG
-690 SDTVDSGTEAELL
+690 RNADEKTE
-703 NNGTEA
+703 N
-709 DHPTGKREHGE
+709 H
-720 KQNPELEQNPIEIIA
+720 IEITA
-735 HQKLLEFYK
+735 HWKLLKFYK

-759 ELIGIILRE
+759 ELIEIILRE
-768 TGYGHYVAAMPAGS
+768 TGYGHYVAAMPAGN

-814 ELQKYDVDFGEADTV
+814 ELQKYDVDFGEADMV

-862 KQDTRSRLVL
+862 KQDTRSKMVL

-935 AEKLEDY
+935 AEKLEFY
-942 RKRAELSGTMEKALP
+942 RQQANLSKAADRPLS
-957 YLTREGAAGYLDWV
+957 YLTREGASGYLDWI

-977 YGEKYPIRIVEAAE
+977 YGDKYPVRIVEAAE

-996 VKNQIEQENGLK
+996 VEN
-1008 ERRKAIDEA
+1008 
-1017 ETALVEQLEDRFQQ
+1017 QLEKNEDLTERIEEIEAADTQLVGQLKQRFSQR
-1031 HYPYQTDI
+1031 YPYQVDV

-1054 MREKF
+1054 MRERF
-1059 EAEQEDTISAF
+1059 EAEQEETVPAF

-1076 PTIPLFIQREEAEKG
+1076 PTIPLFIQREESVE
-1091 SELSEV
+1091 
-1097 QDTGK
+1097 Q
-1102 KSENIAAQ
+1102 
-1110 KKDPE
+1110 E
-1115 TASRGALRGTA
+1115 TPNRGALRGTA

-1144 QMETMEKAEKITP
+1144 QMEAMEKEEKITA

-1172 SSETGKRMALA
+1172 SSETGRRMALA
-1183 QQAGMLYREKP
+1183 HRGGALYREKP

-1204 ESYGFGA
+1204 ENYGFGVGSNTDSC
-1211 EDAGKTACCQD
+1211 ENIYEKTD
-1222 SVGMDG
+1222 SD
-1228 KENKENHQEKHEEKH
+1228 QEKEEQKKVRHEE
-1243 EEKHQTQD
+1243 D

-1279 QRAKE
+1279 QQAKE
-1284 LVDRYETQL
+1284 LIDRYETQL

-1303 FSARKL
+1303 FAARKL

>member
-1 MKVSWTPEQQKV
+1 MGVSWTTEQQQV

-34 LVERIVKMITD
+34 LVERIVKIITD
-45 KDHPVDIDHLLIVT
+45 KNHPVDIDHLLIVT

-82 QPGDEHLLRQL
+82 QPGNEHLLRQL

-132 LKLLREDVLN
+132 LKLLREDVLGR
-142 KVLEQNYEE
+142 VLEQNYEE
-151 PSETF
+151 PSEAF

-192 LDSFEGAYRIEGR
+192 LDSFVGIYRIENR
-205 EELDHAGWLTPL
+205 EELDRAEWLAPL
-217 TENIRFVLNDCRQLL
+217 TENICFVLKDCEQLL
-232 KQALDLTLQD
+232 KQALAITQQD
-242 DGPDMYEKAIRS
+242 DGPDMYEKAVQS

-260 SLSKLTSFCELS
+260 GLSRLTSFCELS
-272 EALPNLKYDRLASSR
+272 GALSDIKYDRLASSR
-287 GFDGDVEKLELVKSL
+287 GFEGDPDKLELVKSL

-314 RQYFFCSPE
+314 KQYFFCSPE

-329 TRTEP
+329 ERTEP
-334 MLEEVLRLT
+334 MLEEVVRLT
-343 RQFAEEFAAAK
+343 KQFADEFAAAK
-354 RGKNLVDFHDVEH
+354 RRKNLVDFHDVEH
-367 FALQILVDEETEQAK
+367 FALQILVDEETEKAK

-411 RSISREERGRNNIFM
+411 RSISREERGENNIFM

-441 PELFMQKYDSYS
+441 PELFMKKYDSYS
-453 LEESRA
+453 LEESTT
-459 QRIDLHRNFRSR
+459 QRIDLHKNFRSR

-486 ERSLGNVAYD
+486 ARSLGNVEYD
-496 AKAALYP
+496 AEAALYP
-503 GASYPTIGKKETAE
+503 GASYPVSA
-517 EKMEQNS
+517 
-524 SDFTPEILLADSND
+524 DFIPEILLADSND
-538 ELLEDTELSDRKTLE
+538 ELLEDTELTDKKTLE

-568 PVTDKATG
+568 PVTDKAAG
-576 TLRAAHYSDI
+576 TLRAARYSDI

-630 MLRIL
+630 MLRLL

-646 VLRSPIAGL
+646 VLRSPMAGL

-675 VLELAEGLLEEDAQG
+675 VLELAEGLYEEDGQKEI
-690 SDTVDSGTEAELL
+690 SDS
-703 NNGTEA
+703 EA
-709 DHPTGKREHGE
+709 DSEADQKQGRNADGKKEDD
-720 KQNPELEQNPIEIIA
+720 IETTA
-735 HQKLLEFYK
+735 HRKLLKFYK
-744 KYKQL
+744 KYRQL

-759 ELIGIILRE
+759 ELIEIILRE

-814 ELQKYDVDFGEADTV
+814 ELQKYDVDFGEADMV

-862 KQDTRSRLVL
+862 KQDTRSKMVL

-898 IAKQIDLENLGEEL
+898 IAKQIELENLGEEL

-935 AEKLEDY
+935 AEKLEFY
-942 RKRAELSGTMEKALP
+942 RQQANLSKAADRPLS
-957 YLTREGAAGYLDWV
+957 YLTREGASGYLDWI

-977 YGEKYPIRIVEAAE
+977 YGDKYPVRIVEAAE
-991 LVLNE
+991 LVLDE
-996 VKNQIEQENGLK
+996 VEN
-1008 ERRKAIDEA
+1008 
-1017 ETALVEQLEDRFQQ
+1017 QLEQNENLTERIGEIKAADPQLVGQLKQRFSQR
-1031 HYPYQTDI
+1031 YPYQTDI

-1059 EAEQEDTISAF
+1059 EAEQEETIPAF

-1076 PTIPLFIQREEAEKG
+1076 PTIPLFIQRQGSVEQEAQNKAQDAGQEAESKA
-1091 SELSEV
+1091 E
-1097 QDTGK
+1097 QK
-1102 KSENIAAQ
+1102 IKSN
-1110 KKDPE
+1110 
-1115 TASRGALRGTA
+1115 TANRGALRGTA

-1131 ECYDFASEKSVHE
+1131 ECYDFASEKSVYE
-1144 QMETMEKAEKITP
+1144 QMEAMEKEEKITA

-1172 SSETGKRMALA
+1172 SSETGRRMALA
-1183 QQAGMLYREKP
+1183 QRGGALYREKP

-1204 ESYGFGA
+1204 ENYGFG
-1211 EDAGKTACCQD
+1211 
-1222 SVGMDG
+1222 VGAQMI
-1228 KENKENHQEKHEEKH
+1228 ENEAQTENAQQEIMSENVSQENHMHEE
-1243 EEKHQTQD
+1243 D

-1257 IIDVFWIEKD
+1257 IIDVFWIEDD
-1267 GIVLLDYKTDRV
+1267 GITVLDYKTDRV
-1279 QRAKE
+1279 DTAQE
-1284 LVDRYETQL
+1284 LIDRYATQL

-1303 FSARKL
+1303 FATRKL

-1319 SLEQLIT
+1319 RLEKLISIE
-1326 L
+1326 

>member
-1 MKVSWTPEQQKV
+1 MGVSWTTEQQQV

-34 LVERIVKMITD
+34 LVERIVKIITD
-45 KDHPVDIDHLLIVT
+45 KNHPVDIDHLLIVT

-82 QPGDEHLLRQL
+82 QPGNEHLLRQL

-107 CLYVVRNHFHEIDL
+107 CLYVVRNHFHEINL

-132 LKLLREDVLN
+132 LKLLREDVLGR
-142 KVLEQNYEE
+142 VLEQNYEE
-151 PSETF
+151 PSEAF

-192 LDSFEGAYRIEGR
+192 LDSFVGIYRIENR
-205 EELDHAGWLTPL
+205 EELDRAEWLAPL
-217 TENIRFVLNDCRQLL
+217 TQNIRFVLKDCEQLL
-232 KQALDLTLQD
+232 KQALAITQQD
-242 DGPDMYEKAIRS
+242 DGPDMYEKAVQS

-260 SLSKLTSFCELS
+260 GLSRLTSFCELS
-272 EALPNLKYDRLASSR
+272 GALSDIKYDRLASSR
-287 GFDGDVEKLELVKSL
+287 GFEGDPDKLELVKSL

-314 RQYFFCSPE
+314 KQYFFCSPE

-329 TRTEP
+329 ERTEP
-334 MLEEVLRLT
+334 MLEEVVRLT
-343 RQFAEEFAAAK
+343 KQFADEFAAAK
-354 RGKNLVDFHDVEH
+354 RRKNLVDFHDVEH
-367 FALQILVDEETEQAK
+367 FALQILVDEETEKAK

-411 RSISREERGRNNIFM
+411 RSISREERGENNIFM

-441 PELFMQKYDSYS
+441 PELFMKKYDSYS
-453 LEESRA
+453 LEESTT
-459 QRIDLHRNFRSR
+459 QRIDLHKNFRSR

-486 ERSLGNVAYD
+486 ARSLGNVEYD
-496 AKAALYP
+496 AEAALYP
-503 GASYPTIGKKETAE
+503 GASYPVSA
-517 EKMEQNS
+517 
-524 SDFTPEILLADSND
+524 DFTPEILLADSND
-538 ELLEDTELSDRKTLE
+538 ELLEDTELSDKKTLE
-553 AKIVAEEIKHLMKTQ
+553 AKIVAEEIRHLMKTQ

-576 TLRAAHYSDI
+576 ELRAARYSDI

-599 LVEVLNENG
+599 LVEVLNGNG

-630 MLRIL
+630 MLRLL

-646 VLRSPIAGL
+646 VLRSPMAGL

-675 VLELAEGLLEEDAQG
+675 VLELAEGLYEEDGQKEI
-690 SDTVDSGTEAELL
+690 SDS
-703 NNGTEA
+703 EA
-709 DHPTGKREHGE
+709 DSEADQKQGRNADGKKEDD
-720 KQNPELEQNPIEIIA
+720 IETTA
-735 HQKLLEFYK
+735 HRKLLKFYK
-744 KYKQL
+744 KYRQL

-759 ELIGIILRE
+759 ELIEIILRE
-768 TGYGHYVAAMPAGS
+768 TGYGHYVAAMPAGN

-814 ELQKYDVDFGEADTV
+814 ELQKYDVDFGEADMV

-862 KQDTRSRLVL
+862 KQDTRSKMVL

-935 AEKLEDY
+935 PEKLEFF
-942 RKRAELSGTMEKALP
+942 RQQANLSKAADRPLS
-957 YLTREGAAGYLDWV
+957 YLTREGASGYLDWI

-977 YGEKYPIRIVEAAE
+977 YGDKYPVRIVEAAE
-991 LVLNE
+991 LVLDE
-996 VKNQIEQENGLK
+996 VEN
-1008 ERRKAIDEA
+1008 
-1017 ETALVEQLEDRFQQ
+1017 QLEQNEDLTERIEEIEAADTQLVGQLKQRFLQR
-1031 HYPYQTDI
+1031 YPYQVDV

-1059 EAEQEDTISAF
+1059 EAEQEETIPAF

-1076 PTIPLFIQREEAEKG
+1076 PTIPLFIQREESVE
-1091 SELSEV
+1091 
-1097 QDTGK
+1097 Q
-1102 KSENIAAQ
+1102 
-1110 KKDPE
+1110 E
-1115 TASRGALRGTA
+1115 TANRGALRGTA

-1144 QMETMEKAEKITP
+1144 QMEAMEKEEKITA
-1157 DMRALVKEQIVADFV
+1157 DMRALVREQTVADFV

-1183 QQAGMLYREKP
+1183 QRGGALYREKP

-1204 ESYGFGA
+1204 ENYGFGA
-1211 EDAGKTACCQD
+1211 DSNTDSCENIYEKTD
-1222 SVGMDG
+1222 SD
-1228 KENKENHQEKHEEKH
+1228 QEKEEQKRIRHEE
-1243 EEKHQTQD
+1243 D

-1279 QRAKE
+1279 QQAKE
-1284 LVDRYETQL
+1284 LIDRYETQL

-1298 ALERV
+1298 VLERV
-1303 FSARKL
+1303 FGARKL

-1319 SLEQLIT
+1319 SLEKLIT

>member
-1 MKVSWTPEQQKV
+1 MGVSWTTEQQQV

-34 LVERIVKMITD
+34 LVERIVKIITD
-45 KDHPVDIDHLLIVT
+45 KNHPVDIDHLLIVT

-82 QPGDEHLLRQL
+82 QPGNEHLLRQL

-132 LKLLREDVLN
+132 LKLLREDVLGR
-142 KVLEQNYEE
+142 VLEQNYEE
-151 PSETF
+151 PSEAF

-192 LDSFEGAYRIEGR
+192 LDSFVGAYRIETR
-205 EELDHAGWLTPL
+205 EELDRAEWLAPL
-217 TENIRFVLNDCRQLL
+217 TENICFVLKDCEQLL
-232 KQALDLTLQD
+232 KQALAITQQD
-242 DGPDMYEKAIRS
+242 DGPDMYEKAVQS

-260 SLSKLTSFCELS
+260 GLSRLTSFCELS
-272 EALPNLKYDRLASSR
+272 GALSDIKYDRLASSR
-287 GFDGDVEKLELVKSL
+287 GFEGDPDKLELVKSL

-329 TRTEP
+329 ERTEP
-334 MLEEVLRLT
+334 MLEEVVRLT
-343 RQFAEEFAAAK
+343 KQFADEFAAAK
-354 RGKNLVDFHDVEH
+354 RRKNLVDFHDVEH
-367 FALQILVDEETEQAK
+367 FALQILVDEETEKAK

-411 RSISREERGRNNIFM
+411 RSISREERGENNIFM

-441 PELFMQKYDSYS
+441 PELFMKKYDSYS
-453 LEESRA
+453 LEESTT
-459 QRIDLHRNFRSR
+459 QRIDLHKNFRSR

-486 ERSLGNVAYD
+486 ARSLGNVEYD
-496 AKAALYP
+496 AEAALYP
-503 GASYPTIGKKETAE
+503 GASYPVSA
-517 EKMEQNS
+517 
-524 SDFTPEILLADSND
+524 DFIPEILLADSND
-538 ELLEDTELSDRKTLE
+538 ELLEDTELTDKKTLE

-568 PVTDKATG
+568 PVTDKAAG
-576 TLRAAHYSDI
+576 ELRAARYSDI

-599 LVEVLNENG
+599 LVEVLNGNG

-630 MLRIL
+630 MLRLL

-646 VLRSPIAGL
+646 VLRSPMAGL

-675 VLELAEGLLEEDAQG
+675 VLELAEGLYEEDGQKEI
-690 SDTVDSGTEAELL
+690 SDS
-703 NNGTEA
+703 EA
-709 DHPTGKREHGE
+709 DQKQGRNADGKKEDD
-720 KQNPELEQNPIEIIA
+720 IETTA
-735 HQKLLEFYK
+735 HRKLLKFYK
-744 KYKQL
+744 KYRQL

-759 ELIGIILRE
+759 ELIEIILRE

-814 ELQKYDVDFGEADTV
+814 ELQKYDVDFGEADMV

-862 KQDTRSRLVL
+862 KQDTRSKMVL

-935 AEKLEDY
+935 AEKLEFY
-942 RKRAELSGTMEKALP
+942 RQQANLSKAADRPLS
-957 YLTREGAAGYLDWV
+957 YHTREGASGYLDWI

-977 YGEKYPIRIVEAAE
+977 YGDKYPVRIVEAAE
-991 LVLNE
+991 LVLDE
-996 VKNQIEQENGLK
+996 VEN
-1008 ERRKAIDEA
+1008 
-1017 ETALVEQLEDRFQQ
+1017 QLEQNENLTERIGEIKAADPQLVGQLKQRFSQR
-1031 HYPYQTDI
+1031 YPYQTDI

-1054 MREKF
+1054 MRERF
-1059 EAEQEDTISAF
+1059 EAEQEETVPAF

-1076 PTIPLFIQREEAEKG
+1076 PTIPLFIQREESVE
-1091 SELSEV
+1091 
-1097 QDTGK
+1097 Q
-1102 KSENIAAQ
+1102 
-1110 KKDPE
+1110 E
-1115 TASRGALRGTA
+1115 TPNRGALRGTA

-1144 QMETMEKAEKITP
+1144 QMEAMEKEEKITA

-1172 SSETGKRMALA
+1172 SSETGRRMALA
-1183 QQAGMLYREKP
+1183 QRGGALYREKP

-1204 ESYGFGA
+1204 ENYGFGVGSNTDSC
-1211 EDAGKTACCQD
+1211 ENIYEKTD
-1222 SVGMDG
+1222 SD
-1228 KENKENHQEKHEEKH
+1228 QEKEEQKKVRHEE
-1243 EEKHQTQD
+1243 D

-1279 QRAKE
+1279 QQAKE
-1284 LVDRYETQL
+1284 LIDRYTTQL

-1303 FSARKL
+1303 FAARKL

>member
-1 MKVSWTPEQQKV
+1 MGVSWTTEQQQV

-34 LVERIVKMITD
+34 LVERIVKIITD
-45 KDHPVDIDHLLIVT
+45 KNHPVDIDHLLIVT

-132 LKLLREDVLN
+132 LKLLREDVLGR
-142 KVLEQNYEE
+142 VLEQNYEE
-151 PSETF
+151 PSEAF

-192 LDSFEGAYRIEGR
+192 LDSFVGAYRIETR
-205 EELDHAGWLTPL
+205 EELDRAEWLAPL
-217 TENIRFVLNDCRQLL
+217 TENICFVLKDCEQLL
-232 KQALDLTLQD
+232 KQALAITQQD
-242 DGPDMYEKAIRS
+242 DGPDMYEKAVQS

-260 SLSKLTSFCELS
+260 GLAGLTSFCELS
-272 EALPNLKYDRLASSR
+272 EALSNIKYDRLASSR
-287 GFDGDVEKLELVKSL
+287 GFEGDPDKLELVKSL

-314 RQYFFCSPE
+314 KQYFFCSPE

-329 TRTEP
+329 ERTEP
-334 MLEEVLRLT
+334 MLEEVVRLT
-343 RQFAEEFAAAK
+343 KQFADEFAAAK
-354 RGKNLVDFHDVEH
+354 RRKNLVDFHDVEH
-367 FALQILVDEETEQAK
+367 FALQILVDEETEKAK

-411 RSISREERGRNNIFM
+411 RSISREERGENNIFM

-441 PELFMQKYDSYS
+441 PELFMKKYDSYS
-453 LEESRA
+453 LEESTT
-459 QRIDLHRNFRSR
+459 QRIDLHKNFRSR

-486 ERSLGNVAYD
+486 ARSLGNVEYD
-496 AKAALYP
+496 AEAALYP
-503 GASYPTIGKKETAE
+503 GASYPVSA
-517 EKMEQNS
+517 
-524 SDFTPEILLADSND
+524 DFIPEILLADSND
-538 ELLEDTELSDRKTLE
+538 ELLEDTELTDKKTLE

-568 PVTDKATG
+568 PVTDKAAG

-599 LVEVLNENG
+599 LMEVLNENG

-630 MLRIL
+630 MLRLL

-646 VLRSPIAGL
+646 VLRSPMAGL

-675 VLELAEGLLEEDAQG
+675 VLELAEGLYEEGGQIQISNSEEDQKQG
-690 SDTVDSGTEAELL
+690 RNVDEKTE
-703 NNGTEA
+703 N
-709 DHPTGKREHGE
+709 H
-720 KQNPELEQNPIEIIA
+720 IEITA
-735 HQKLLEFYK
+735 HRKLLKFYK

-759 ELIGIILRE
+759 ELIEIILRE
-768 TGYGHYVAAMPAGS
+768 TGYGHYVAAMPAGN

-814 ELQKYDVDFGEADTV
+814 ELQKYDVDFGEADMV

-862 KQDTRSRLVL
+862 KQDTRSKMVL

-878 GLDYMDGKKRIKSPT
+878 GLDYMDGKLRIKSPT

-935 AEKLEDY
+935 AEKLEFY
-942 RKRAELSGTMEKALP
+942 RQQANLSKAAARPLS
-957 YLTREGAAGYLDWV
+957 YLTREGASGYLDWI

-977 YGEKYPIRIVEAAE
+977 YGDKYPVRIVEAAE

-996 VKNQIEQENGLK
+996 VEN
-1008 ERRKAIDEA
+1008 
-1017 ETALVEQLEDRFQQ
+1017 QLEQNEDLTERIEEIEAADPQLVGQLKQRFSQC
-1031 HYPYQTDI
+1031 YPYQTDI

-1059 EAEQEDTISAF
+1059 EAEQEETIPAF

-1076 PTIPLFIQREEAEKG
+1076 PTIPLFIQREESVE
-1091 SELSEV
+1091 
-1097 QDTGK
+1097 Q
-1102 KSENIAAQ
+1102 
-1110 KKDPE
+1110 E
-1115 TASRGALRGTA
+1115 TANRGALRGTA

-1144 QMETMEKAEKITP
+1144 QMEAMEKEEKITA
-1157 DMRALVKEQIVADFV
+1157 DMRALVREQTVADFV
-1172 SSETGKRMALA
+1172 SSETGRRMALA
-1183 QQAGMLYREKP
+1183 QQAGALYREKP

-1204 ESYGFGA
+1204 ENYGFGVGSNTDSC
-1211 EDAGKTACCQD
+1211 ENIYEKTD
-1222 SVGMDG
+1222 SD
-1228 KENKENHQEKHEEKH
+1228 QEKEEQKKVRHEE
-1243 EEKHQTQD
+1243 D

-1279 QRAKE
+1279 QQAKE
-1284 LVDRYETQL
+1284 LIDRYETQL

-1303 FSARKL
+1303 FAARKL

>member
-1 MKVSWTPEQQKV
+1 MG
-13 IDLRNRNILVSAAAG
+13 I
-28 SGKTAV
+28 
-34 LVERIVKMITD
+34 
-45 KDHPVDIDHLLIVT
+45 
-59 FTNAAAAEMRERIG
+59 
-73 NAIEKALDE
+73 
-82 QPGDEHLLRQL
+82 
-93 TLIHNAQITTIDSF
+93 
-107 CLYVVRNHFHEIDL
+107 
-121 EPNFRIGDEGE
+121 
-132 LKLLREDVLN
+132 
-142 KVLEQNYEE
+142 
-151 PSETF
+151 
-156 SDFVEGYASGR
+156 
-167 TDAALNEMI
+167 
-176 LQLYEFSRS
+176 
-185 YPWPEKW
+185 
-192 LDSFEGAYRIEGR
+192 YRIENR
-205 EELDHAGWLTPL
+205 EELDRAEWLAPL
-217 TENIRFVLNDCRQLL
+217 TENICFVLKDCEQLL
-232 KQALDLTLQD
+232 KQALAITQQD
-242 DGPDMYEKAIRS
+242 DGPDMYEKAVQS

-260 SLSKLTSFCELS
+260 SLSKLTSFCELYG
-272 EALPNLKYDRLASSR
+272 ALSDIKYDRLASSR
-287 GFDGDVEKLELVKSL
+287 GFEGDPDKLELVKSL
-302 REQAKDVVKKLC
+302 REQAKDVVKKIC
-314 RQYFFCSPE
+314 KQYFFCSPE

-329 TRTEP
+329 ERTEP
-334 MLEEVLRLT
+334 MLEEVVRLT
-343 RQFAEEFAAAK
+343 KQFADEFAAAK
-354 RGKNLVDFHDVEH
+354 RRKNLVDFHDVEH
-367 FALQILVDEETEQAK
+367 FALQILVDEETEKAK

-411 RSISREERGRNNIFM
+411 RSISREERGENNIFM

-441 PELFMQKYDSYS
+441 PELFMKKYDSYS
-453 LEESRA
+453 LEESTT
-459 QRIDLHRNFRSR
+459 QRIDLHKNFRSR

-486 ERSLGNVAYD
+486 VRSLGNVEYD
-496 AKAALYP
+496 AEAALYP
-503 GASYPTIGKKETAE
+503 GASYPVSA
-517 EKMEQNS
+517 
-524 SDFTPEILLADSND
+524 DFTPEILLADSND
-538 ELLEDTELSDRKTLE
+538 ELLEDTELTDKKTLE

-568 PVTDKATG
+568 PVTDKAAG
-576 TLRAAHYSDI
+576 TLRAARYSDI

-630 MLRIL
+630 MLRLL

-646 VLRSPIAGL
+646 VLRSPMAGL

-675 VLELAEGLLEEDAQG
+675 VLELAEGLYEEDGQKEI
-690 SDTVDSGTEAELL
+690 SDS
-703 NNGTEA
+703 EA
-709 DHPTGKREHGE
+709 DSEADQKQGRNADE
-720 KQNPELEQNPIEIIA
+720 KTENHIETTA
-735 HQKLLEFYK
+735 HRKLLKFYK
-744 KYKQL
+744 KYRQL

-759 ELIGIILRE
+759 ELIEIILRE
-768 TGYGHYVAAMPAGS
+768 TGYGHYVAAMPAGN

-814 ELQKYDVDFGEADTV
+814 ELQKYDVDFGEADMV

-862 KQDTRSRLVL
+862 KQDTRSKMVL

-935 AEKLEDY
+935 PEKLEFF
-942 RKRAELSGTMEKALP
+942 RQQANLSKAADRPLS
-957 YLTREGAAGYLDWV
+957 YLTREGASGYLDWI

-977 YGEKYPIRIVEAAE
+977 YGDKYPVRIVEAAE
-991 LVLNE
+991 LVLDE
-996 VKNQIEQENGLK
+996 VEN
-1008 ERRKAIDEA
+1008 
-1017 ETALVEQLEDRFQQ
+1017 QLEQNEDLTERIEEIEAADTQLVGQLKQRFLQR
-1031 HYPYQTDI
+1031 YPYQVDV

-1054 MREKF
+1054 MRERF
-1059 EAEQEDTISAF
+1059 EAEQEETVPAF

-1076 PTIPLFIQREEAEKG
+1076 PTIPLFIQRQGSVEQEAQNKAQDAGQEAESKA
-1091 SELSEV
+1091 E
-1097 QDTGK
+1097 QK
-1102 KSENIAAQ
+1102 IKSN
-1110 KKDPE
+1110 
-1115 TASRGALRGTA
+1115 TANRGALRGTA

-1131 ECYDFASEKSVHE
+1131 ECYDFASEKSVQE
-1144 QMETMEKAEKITP
+1144 QMEAMEKEEKITA

-1183 QQAGMLYREKP
+1183 QRMGALYREKP

-1204 ESYGFGA
+1204 ENYGFGA
-1211 EDAGKTACCQD
+1211 GAQ
-1222 SVGMDG
+1222 MI
-1228 KENKENHQEKHEEKH
+1228 ENEVQTENAQQEIVLENVSRENHMHEE
-1243 EEKHQTQD
+1243 D

-1257 IIDVFWIEKD
+1257 IIDVFWIEDD
-1267 GIVLLDYKTDRV
+1267 GITVLDYKTDRV
-1279 QRAKE
+1279 DTAQE
-1284 LVDRYETQL
+1284 LIDRYATQL

-1303 FSARKL
+1303 FAARKL

>member
-1 MKVSWTPEQQKV
+1 MGVSWTTEQQQV

-34 LVERIVKMITD
+34 LVERIVKIITD
-45 KDHPVDIDHLLIVT
+45 KNHPVDIDHLLIVT

-132 LKLLREDVLN
+132 LKLLREDVLGR
-142 KVLEQNYEE
+142 VLEQNYEE
-151 PSETF
+151 PSEAF

-192 LDSFEGAYRIEGR
+192 LDSFVGAYRIETR
-205 EELDHAGWLTPL
+205 EELDRAEWLAPL
-217 TENIRFVLNDCRQLL
+217 TENICFVLKDCEQLL
-232 KQALDLTLQD
+232 KQALAITQQD
-242 DGPDMYEKAIRS
+242 DGPDMYEKAVQS

-260 SLSKLTSFCELS
+260 GLSRLTSFCELYG
-272 EALPNLKYDRLASSR
+272 ALSDIKYDRLASSR
-287 GFDGDVEKLELVKSL
+287 GFEGDPDKLELVKSL
-302 REQAKDVVKKLC
+302 REQAKDVVKKIC
-314 RQYFFCSPE
+314 KQYFFCSPE

-329 TRTEP
+329 ERTEP
-334 MLEEVLRLT
+334 MLEEVVRLT
-343 RQFAEEFAAAK
+343 KQFADEFAAAK
-354 RGKNLVDFHDVEH
+354 RRKNLVDFHDVEH
-367 FALQILVDEETEQAK
+367 FALQILVDEETEKAK

-411 RSISREERGRNNIFM
+411 RSISREERGENNIFM

-441 PELFMQKYDSYS
+441 PELFMKKYDSYS
-453 LEESRA
+453 LEESTT
-459 QRIDLHRNFRSR
+459 QRIDLHKNFRSR

-486 ERSLGNVAYD
+486 ARSLGNVEYD
-496 AKAALYP
+496 AEAALYP
-503 GASYPTIGKKETAE
+503 GASYPAMPVQENPVGEKAAEDEKVSGK
-517 EKMEQNS
+517 QING
-524 SDFTPEILLADSND
+524 FTPEILLADSND
-538 ELLEDTELSDRKTLE
+538 ELLEDTELSDKKTLE
-553 AKIVAEEIKHLMKTQ
+553 AKIVAEEIRHLMKTQ

-576 TLRAAHYSDI
+576 ELRAARYSDI

-599 LVEVLNENG
+599 LVEVLNGNG

-630 MLRIL
+630 MLRLL

-646 VLRSPIAGL
+646 VLRSPMAGL

-675 VLELAEGLLEEDAQG
+675 VLELAEGLYEEDGQKEI
-690 SDTVDSGTEAELL
+690 SDS
-703 NNGTEA
+703 EA
-709 DHPTGKREHGE
+709 DQKQGRNADGKKEDD
-720 KQNPELEQNPIEIIA
+720 IETTT
-735 HQKLLEFYK
+735 HWKLLKFYK
-744 KYKQL
+744 KYRQL

-759 ELIGIILRE
+759 ELIEIILRE

-814 ELQKYDVDFGEADTV
+814 ELQKYDVDFGEADMV

-862 KQDTRSRLVL
+862 KQDTRSKMVL

-878 GLDYMDGKKRIKSPT
+878 GLDYMDGKLRIKSPT

-935 AEKLEDY
+935 AEKLEFY
-942 RKRAELSGTMEKALP
+942 RQQANLSKAADRPLS
-957 YLTREGAAGYLDWV
+957 YLTREGASGYLDWI

-977 YGEKYPIRIVEAAE
+977 YGDKYPVRIVEAAE
-991 LVLNE
+991 LVLDE
-996 VKNQIEQENGLK
+996 VEN
-1008 ERRKAIDEA
+1008 
-1017 ETALVEQLEDRFQQ
+1017 QLEQNEDLTERIEEIEAADTQLVGQLKQRFLQR
-1031 HYPYQTDI
+1031 YPYQVDV

-1054 MREKF
+1054 MRERF
-1059 EAEQEDTISAF
+1059 EAEQEETVPAF

-1076 PTIPLFIQREEAEKG
+1076 PTIPLFIQREESVE
-1091 SELSEV
+1091 
-1097 QDTGK
+1097 Q
-1102 KSENIAAQ
+1102 
-1110 KKDPE
+1110 E
-1115 TASRGALRGTA
+1115 TPNRGALRGTA

-1144 QMETMEKAEKITP
+1144 QMEAMEKEEKITA
-1157 DMRALVKEQIVADFV
+1157 DMRALVREQTVADFV

-1183 QQAGMLYREKP
+1183 QRGGALYREKP

-1204 ESYGFGA
+1204 ENYGFGA
-1211 EDAGKTACCQD
+1211 DSNTDSCENIYKKTD
-1222 SVGMDG
+1222 SD
-1228 KENKENHQEKHEEKH
+1228 QEKEEQKRIRHEE
-1243 EEKHQTQD
+1243 D

-1279 QRAKE
+1279 QQAKE
-1284 LVDRYETQL
+1284 LIDRYETQL

-1303 FSARKL
+1303 FGARKL

>member
-1 MKVSWTPEQQKV
+1 MGVSWTTEQQQV

-34 LVERIVKMITD
+34 LVERIVKIITD
-45 KDHPVDIDHLLIVT
+45 KNHPVDIDHLLIVT

-82 QPGDEHLLRQL
+82 QPGNEHLLRQL

-132 LKLLREDVLN
+132 LKLLREDVLGR
-142 KVLEQNYEE
+142 VLEQNYEE
-151 PSETF
+151 PSEAF

-192 LDSFEGAYRIEGR
+192 LDSFVGAYRIETR
-205 EELDHAGWLTPL
+205 EELDRAEWLAPL
-217 TENIRFVLNDCRQLL
+217 TENICFVLKDCEQLL
-232 KQALDLTLQD
+232 KQALAITQQD
-242 DGPDMYEKAIRS
+242 DGPDMYEKAVQS

-260 SLSKLTSFCELS
+260 GLSRLTSFCELS
-272 EALPNLKYDRLASSR
+272 GALSDIKYDRLASSR
-287 GFDGDVEKLELVKSL
+287 GFEGDPDKLELVKSL

-329 TRTEP
+329 ERTEP
-334 MLEEVLRLT
+334 MLEEVVRLT
-343 RQFAEEFAAAK
+343 KQFADEFAAAK
-354 RGKNLVDFHDVEH
+354 RRKNLVDFHDVEH
-367 FALQILVDEETEQAK
+367 FALQILVDEETEKAK

-411 RSISREERGRNNIFM
+411 RSISREERGENNIFM

-441 PELFMQKYDSYS
+441 PELFMKKYDSYS
-453 LEESRA
+453 LEESTT
-459 QRIDLHRNFRSR
+459 QRIDLHKNFRSR

-486 ERSLGNVAYD
+486 ARSLGNVEYD
-496 AKAALYP
+496 AEAALYP
-503 GASYPTIGKKETAE
+503 GASYPVSA
-517 EKMEQNS
+517 
-524 SDFTPEILLADSND
+524 DFIPEILLADSND
-538 ELLEDTELSDRKTLE
+538 ELLEDTELTDKKTLE

-568 PVTDKATG
+568 PVTDKAAG
-576 TLRAAHYSDI
+576 ELRAARYSDI

-599 LVEVLNENG
+599 LVEVLNGNG

-630 MLRIL
+630 MLRLL

-646 VLRSPIAGL
+646 VLRSPMAGL

-675 VLELAEGLLEEDAQG
+675 VLELAEGLYEEDGQKEI
-690 SDTVDSGTEAELL
+690 SDS
-703 NNGTEA
+703 EA
-709 DHPTGKREHGE
+709 DSEADQKQGRNADGKKEDD
-720 KQNPELEQNPIEIIA
+720 IETTA
-735 HQKLLEFYK
+735 HRKLLKFYK
-744 KYKQL
+744 KYRQL

-759 ELIGIILRE
+759 ELIEIILRE

-782 RRTANLNM
+782 RRTSNLNM

-814 ELQKYDVDFGEADTV
+814 ELQKYDVDFGEADMV

-862 KQDTRSRLVL
+862 KQDTRSKMVL

-935 AEKLEDY
+935 AEKLEFY
-942 RKRAELSGTMEKALP
+942 RQQANLSKAADRPLS
-957 YLTREGAAGYLDWV
+957 YLTREGASGYLDWI

-977 YGEKYPIRIVEAAE
+977 YGDKYPVRIVEAAE
-991 LVLNE
+991 LVLDE
-996 VKNQIEQENGLK
+996 VEN
-1008 ERRKAIDEA
+1008 
-1017 ETALVEQLEDRFQQ
+1017 QLEQNENLTERIGEIKAADPQLVGQLKQRFSQR
-1031 HYPYQTDI
+1031 YPYQTDI

-1054 MREKF
+1054 MRERF
-1059 EAEQEDTISAF
+1059 EAEQEETVPAF

-1076 PTIPLFIQREEAEKG
+1076 PTIPLFIQREESVE
-1091 SELSEV
+1091 
-1097 QDTGK
+1097 Q
-1102 KSENIAAQ
+1102 
-1110 KKDPE
+1110 E
-1115 TASRGALRGTA
+1115 TPNRGALRGTA

-1144 QMETMEKAEKITP
+1144 QMEAMEKEEKITA

-1172 SSETGKRMALA
+1172 SSETGRRMALA
-1183 QQAGMLYREKP
+1183 QRGGALYREKP

-1204 ESYGFGA
+1204 ENYGFGVGSNTDSC
-1211 EDAGKTACCQD
+1211 ENIYEKTD
-1222 SVGMDG
+1222 SD
-1228 KENKENHQEKHEEKH
+1228 QEKEEQKKVRHEE
-1243 EEKHQTQD
+1243 D

-1279 QRAKE
+1279 QQAKE
-1284 LVDRYETQL
+1284 LIDRYTTQL

-1303 FSARKL
+1303 FAARKL